1 MFLTRKTFYLRTFT
15 LIGSVFLL
23 TFQQAKAQNCSVNA
37 GVDELICKNQPFIL
51 KGEANGLFAPGGSAI
66 WSQIAGPSVSLGN
79 QVVSGGSI
87 RVNVNGSTQGQTY
100 EFRITARCADGSQVS
115 QEVIFTTLPSTVA
128 NAGPNIPQLCAGN
141 VIMAANAPITPM
153 EMGTWKR
160 ISGPNVTIVN
170 PSSPT
175 TSVIIPQGTTGMTV
189 LQWTIMNT
197 NGCSTSSTVAF
208 TSTGVGGTVNAG
220 PDQNLSPCFNLTQ
233 TTNLEGTYAGDGTF
247 GQSGTWTFLSGPNT
261 PVIGNVNSNNTSV
274 SGLIEGTYTFRWTVS
289 GPCANG
295 SDEVSIVVPAAR
307 QAITSVGSATRVFCD
322 NTTSTVFSANPP
334 SLTNETGLWT
344 VVSGA
349 GTIVSPNSPTTSIT
363 GLTPGASSTF
373 RYTIT
378 NNITGCVSAGNYT
391 VRYSTPP
398 TISFANLST
407 FLPFPQT
414 TISLPFTFTG
424 GTVTTWQL
432 ISGPTGSTLAPLGTT
447 APVAIGN
454 STSLDL
460 EGLDQFGT
468 YRFRLVRNAPGGL
481 GGCPAAFA
489 DAFVVASVAPTPS
502 NPGTDILL
510 ACNIF
515 HADLAAN
522 QPLVG
527 TGSWSMVSKPIGA
540 PDPVIANP
548 FSNITDVTGLVNG
561 VYFFRWL
568 ITGGVGTPDQQ
579 GDVKVVV
586 ASVTPTTANAGPN
599 ETICA
604 GSPYKMKANSPA
616 LNEVGTWTV
625 SPSAGVVFE
634 NVNDPNT
641 KVTGLAASSTY
652 SFTWTITN
660 SCGTSFSSVVI
671 TTTSSLG
678 PNLADAGPD
687 QCLGAAVTTFQ
698 LAGNAPTGIETG
710 AWKMVSGPMT
720 PTISNS
726 SLYNTS
732 VTGAANGTYLF
743 EWSLSTP
750 GCTANRDTVRITA
763 SAPATQASATQSV
776 VNTCGVSSVT
786 LNGNTPLIG
795 TGLWTRLTGPGPVII
810 TNPSSPTSTVTFL
823 SPNFSYTFRWTI
835 SNGACPSSS
844 ADVKFNISASPS
856 PVTVGPN
863 QVVCG
868 GTSTALSAST
878 VTSGTGLWVL
888 VSGPNAPTFSNLSDP
903 GATISG
909 LVEGVY
915 QLKWTANNG
924 VYCPSQESAIMT
936 VTVRENATAN
946 VLAGGACNAS
956 VVQLV
961 GNNGTSGAWTQVTG
975 PNISDITPNAPN
987 AAIAANLI
995 PGTYTFRYTL
1005 PAAGSCAATS
1015 ATTSITLFAEPTI
1028 AQAGDDQSLCN
1039 LTSTTL
1045 AGNTPVIGTG
1055 LWTVVDKPAGSS
1067 PVFTNA
1073 ASPTSGFTNLL
1084 PGDYLLKWT
1093 ISNGSCTSNS
1103 DLVRISYFAP
1113 PTVANAGPNQN
1124 NGCSS
1129 EIFLNGNTP
1138 SSGIGTWTQIS
1149 GAPAIIDA
1157 PNAPNSRVHNTV
1169 PGVYQFM
1176 WTISNG
1182 TCQTSTSVVTIT
1194 VSSVPPVAANAGP
1207 AQDICNVGTT
1217 ATATL
1222 AAISPVSPATGLWS
1236 VQSKPG
1242 AAPVPTFTD
1251 ASLYNTQV
1259 SGLEQGNY
1267 VLLWTV
1273 TNGAC
1278 QSSSTVTIRVTNQP
1292 TVANAGADFDACL
1305 FNNVALS
1312 GNIITTGTG
1321 TWSVFS
1327 KPGGSPDPV
1336 FADAF
1341 SATTEVFGLVAG
1353 TYTFNWS
1360 SSNGAGCP
1368 VSSDQVTV
1376 NMVNPPSPAQ
1386 AGNFQTICVGSTAQ
1400 MNANSPTVGLGTW
1413 SVVSPLTPTLTFT
1426 NPNQHNT
1433 TVTDFVA
1440 GTYTLRWTISSGGC
1454 VSSDQTQITVQ
1465 PALGNNSIG
1474 SPQLICSGTTAVALT
1489 GTLPTGGNGSSYT
1502 YQWQRSTTS
1511 SSAGFAAI
1519 PGANSINYSPGELTT
1534 TTWYQRNITSGACT
1548 TPFSSNTVQIFV
1560 EPPITNNVITV
1571 PVTNVFCQSGDPE
1584 VIAGLVPTGGD
1595 GMTYSYQWQ
1604 RSTTGSTSGF
1614 TTISGATAQSYDPP
1628 LLTTTTWFRRVVNS
1642 GSCID
1647 NSNAGQITIH
1657 PYPELTSAAF
1667 TSTCNNLNFI
1677 YKATS
1682 SVAGT
1687 SFAWSQTS
1695 VPQIN
1700 GGAAVTGS
1708 TSTISLVLS
1717 NSDNVPV
1724 QTQFYYTLTAN
1735 GCTNPTVF
1743 SVTVTVFPTPSVDI
1757 PNPPSQAVCNGLTT
1771 VAITFSGSPVPGT
1784 VYNWTNSISTI
1795 GLAAA
1800 GSGTTINSFTAVNTT
1815 NANITALITVTPMS
1829 NGCNGLPKTSTITIY
1844 PTPNINTISRA
1855 VCTGISFSVSP
1866 VNITNGIVPANTL
1879 YRWDLPSLTPGLSG
1893 GNTGSGASIISGL
1906 FSHTSVSAQTA
1917 TYTVVP
1923 STADCGDAKPF
1934 TIIVT
1939 VNPVADIQPMTATTC
1954 AGVTFQ
1960 VSPLHP
1966 NNGRVPSGTQYRW
1979 LSPSGTGFTGGTA
1992 QFSQQNFISGNLTNT
2007 VSTITT
2013 ATYIVT
2019 PVSGSCTGLTFTLQI
2034 ELKPRAI
2041 ITPMSAT
2048 ICSGEAFRVTPTDV
2062 LNGIVPSPGTT
2073 FTWGAPTGN
2082 SLVGLTGNAVAS
2094 SDIYG
2099 QLWNVSNIAR
2109 TATYLVTPL
2118 SGDCTGNI
2126 FSITVWVNPVV
2137 SISNFS
2143 RVVCSGTAFN
2153 LSAINVT
2160 NGIVPANTQYT
2171 WSSPELSGTLSGSGS
2186 GGPASSITGTLS
2198 HTNNVTQT
2206 AVFSV
2211 IPSSSPCGAGG
2222 AFSLTLFVNPIPIIS
2237 NSLTLTVC
2245 GGIPFVFTP
2254 TDGAEGIIPQN
2265 TQYTWLTPTG
2275 TGFTGGASRTLSSNF
2290 TGQLSNSSSS
2300 GATATYSVIPTAP
2313 GGCAGQ
2319 AFTWVVSIVPNAFIA
2334 ALSTTTCSG
2343 IPFQYTPVSGVIP
2356 TGTVYDWSIP
2366 SGGFLSGG
2374 AAGAGESIISGTLNN
2389 SSNITRTATYTVT
2402 PVAGSCTGSSFTL
2415 TVFVSPVAQIG
2426 AITTTICSGTGFSIS
2441 PSNGIIPGG
2450 TLYRWLEPSG
2460 SGITGGLSQSTFVN
2474 SISGTL
2480 TNTTSSSALATYIVS
2495 PRSGS
2500 CDGSNFTLTVTLLPI
2515 PSINALS
2522 TQICTGFT
2530 FTLTPADITDGLV
2543 PMTTTYTWSAPTGTG
2558 FTGGLTQ
2565 TTGVTSI
2572 TGRLF
2577 NAGATPVTAT
2587 YRVIPSASSCSGS
2600 AFTVSVTVK
2609 PQPAITA
2616 MSSTIC
2622 SGDTYTISPVTG
2634 INGTV
2639 PPGTLFRQWD
2649 GSSWLPPVS
2658 TISGTL
2664 SNATSSLQSNTLLF
2678 EPSADGCTGQTFTA
2692 TIFVNPRPAL
2702 NAIALSVCSG
2712 STFNIT
2718 PQDVAQGVVPSGT
2731 RYTWLSPTGSGFSG
2745 GVSQSSSVTSISGT
2759 LSNNTSGIGSATYQV
2774 QSSFLSCAGNT
2785 FTLTVDVYPSAA
2797 ISGMSTTICSGASFG
2812 VSPSDITNGRVPAG
2826 TLYTWT
2832 APTGSGFS
2840 NGSSQT
2846 NPVASITGNL
2856 INSTSTLRTAVY
2868 TITPVSGTCS
2878 GSSFSLV
2885 VHIQPRP
2892 TIQAMTA
2899 ATCSGVAFTVTP
2911 ALSAIGIIPAET
2923 LYTWTS
2929 PVGTGFTGGSAS
2941 TSPSSSISGI
2951 LEMTVN
2957 VPTSATYMVTPQSG
2971 DCVGS
2976 AFSLVVNLQPKAVIN
2991 SIQISTC
2998 AGVTFNFIPE
3008 NNLNGIVP
3016 GGTQYQWTSPT
3027 GSGFSGGSAQ
3037 NIPQNNISGL
3047 LRNTSNGITTAT
3059 YTVTPVFGSCSSNTF
3074 TLTVTLHPQAFIS
3087 PFSGVTCTGVVFNY
3101 TPTTSGDN
3109 IIPTGTTLTWPA
3121 PAGSGFTGGTVQ
3133 NTPVETISGNLT
3145 NSNASAVTAVYTI
3158 TPLSGGCQG
3167 TVFSFTLQVSPVAS
3181 ISSIST
3187 VVCSGS
3193 NFSVQPTGP
3202 QQGTV
3207 PNGTLYTWL
3216 APVAPGITGGAA
3228 GSLLSAING
3237 NLVNTTSTLASIT
3250 YQVSPVS
3257 GSCTGSNFTLTIFVK
3272 PVATISA
3279 MLTATC
3285 SGNAF
3290 TVSPQNTVNGTIPAG
3305 TKFTWGLPQGTGFT
3319 NGASGTMQTAI
3330 NGNLINTTT
3339 STVTATYSVTPISD
3353 NCTGSVFTLTVQVQP
3368 NPALSSLTSGNP
3380 ICSGEIFSYT
3390 PTSATPGAGYSWT
3403 YIPTSGLTAGS
3414 PFTGTGNIS
3423 QLLTNSTTAPITATY
3438 WYTITANGCT
3448 SPLTTAVT
3456 VQVKPTPTLS
3466 STLTPPNIYTG
3477 TVFNYTAIGNVT
3489 GTSFSWTRAALSS
3502 INNNIPGTG
3511 SSATIQEVL
3520 TNNSKVLV
3528 PVPYRVQMT
3537 AAGCSNSQT
3546 VTVNVV
3552 PDLVLSSTLT
3562 PAPVC
3567 SGTLFAYT
3575 ATSEVSGVSFSWKRN
3590 PITVINSNTGSNGSN
3605 ASISETLSSSALVPV
3620 PVVYDVTLSA
3630 FGLSNTQQVTV
3641 LVQPTPS
3648 VDAIASQTICNQ
3660 GGTAPVN
3667 FTGRVTGTTY
3677 NWTNSLPSIGLPSS
3691 GNGNINS
3698 FTAINTGTAPI
3709 TARIEITPVSNSCSG
3724 VPIGFSITVL
3734 PTPNISSPLTATAIC
3749 SGTPFN
3755 YTVSSDVLGT
3765 NFIWQRETV
3774 TGIIASGSL
3783 SGTGNITQ
3791 QVLRNLTN
3799 GPIVQTYLYTLSAA
3813 GCSFSQRI
3821 AVQVFP
3827 EPVLTSTLIPPPING
3842 ANEFTYTPSASLPGT
3857 TFSWTRAVVAGITNA
3872 VGSGVDGI
3880 QEILFNPTT
3889 AAITVTYV
3897 YTLQAGGC
3905 SGTGRVEL
3913 LVRPNRTT
3921 LFPGS
3926 IGGTQAVCIGTAAAT
3941 LVSISPAS
3949 GGNGTIDYQWQISN
3963 DNVTYTNIPGAT
3975 GLSYDPGVLS
3985 QTAYFRRVAVSGDQ
3999 EVTTLTVTVTVNK
4012 AATPAVTPA
4021 GPLFLVA
4028 GGNFTLT
4035 STTAVAYLW
4044 NNSATTQSIVVNAAG
4059 GYKVTITDANG
4070 CKDSS
4075 NLVAVHP
4082 PPPTTINATY
4092 IIGNPSNPPNSGGQ
4106 VTGLPGSTLRFY
4118 LLPTGG
4124 TPAGPPALPGS
4135 PGTYTYY
4142 VSQVVNGYESVR
4154 VPYTVTM
4161 IEPFKITDPQKVLS
4175 SKPEMQQDGSFI
4187 IKFTFFINNTST
4199 VLLDSIRMRDDLTR
4213 VFPTGVVYDVISI
4226 RASGN
4231 LVANQQFNG
4240 STDIHLLSDVSKM
4253 NPGARDSINLAIR
4266 MVPNGFF
4273 GTLKNS
4279 ATLTAQTSFGA
4290 LTITS
4295 NDPSVSTGVGNR
4307 EPTPFEI
4314 PGVEI
4319 FVPGGFSP
4327 NQDGMNDYFVI
4338 RRPSQTTIQLEIFN
4352 RWGNLIYRSADY
4364 KNDWNGRTNQP
4375 GNVLGAEIPDGTYY
4389 YIINGID
4396 RATGRITRLNGYI
4409 TLKR

>member
-1 MFLTRKTFYLRTFT
+1 MFLIRKTFFLRTFT

-51 KGEANGLFAPGGSAI
+51 KGETNGLFAPGGNAI

-153 EMGTWKR
+153 ETGSWR
-160 ISGPNVTIVN
+160 RVSGPNVTIVN

-175 TSVIIPQGTTGMTV
+175 TTVVIPEGTTGMTV

-208 TSTGVGGTVNAG
+208 TSTGVAGTVSAG
-220 PDQNLSPCFNLTQ
+220 PDQNLSACYNLTQ
-233 TTNLEGTYAGDGTF
+233 NTNLQGSYAGDGSF

-307 QAITSVGSATRVFCD
+307 QAITSVGSATRVICD

-363 GLTPGASSTF
+363 GLTPGSSSTF

-414 TISLPFTFTG
+414 TVSLPFTFTG

-432 ISGPTGSTLAPLGTT
+432 ISGPTGSTLAPMGTT

-548 FSNITDVTGLVNG
+548 LSNITDVSGLVNG

-579 GDVKVVV
+579 ADVKVVV

-604 GSPYKMKANSPA
+604 GSPYKMKANPPA

-660 SCGTSFSSVVI
+660 SCGTSFSRVVI

-710 AWKMVSGPMT
+710 AWKMISGPMT

-844 ADVKFNISASPS
+844 TDVKFNISASPS

-924 VYCPSQESAIMT
+924 VYCPPQESAIMT

-946 VLAGGACNAS
+946 VLAGGTCNAS

-975 PNISDITPNAPN
+975 PNSSVITPNGSN
-987 AAIAANLI
+987 AAIASNLI

-1028 AQAGDDQSLCN
+1028 ALAGADQNLCN
-1039 LTSTTL
+1039 LSSTTL
-1045 AGNTPVIGTG
+1045 AGNLPVIGTG
-1055 LWTVVDKPAGSS
+1055 LWTVVEKPGGSS

-1073 ASPTSGFTNLL
+1073 ASPTSGFTNML
-1084 PGDYLLKWT
+1084 PGDYLLRWA
-1093 ISNGSCTSNS
+1093 ISNGTCTSNS
-1103 DLVRISYFAP
+1103 DLVRISYYAP
-1113 PTVANAGPNQN
+1113 PTTANAGPNQS

-1169 PGVYQFM
+1169 PGVYQFL

-1182 TCQTSTSVVTIT
+1182 TCQASTSVVTIT

-1207 AQDICNVGTT
+1207 GQDICNIGTT

-1222 AAISPVSPATGLWS
+1222 AALSPVSPATGLWS

-1242 AAPVPTFTD
+1242 AAPDPTFTD

-1259 SGLEQGNY
+1259 SGLVQGNY
-1267 VLLWTV
+1267 VFLWTV

-1292 TVANAGADFDACL
+1292 TAANAGADFDACL
-1305 FNNVALS
+1305 FNNVVLS

-1341 SATTEVFGLVAG
+1341 SATTQVFGLVAG

-1376 NMVNPPSPAQ
+1376 NMVNPPTPAQ
-1386 AGNFQTICVGSTAQ
+1386 AGNFQTICVGTTAQ

-1433 TVTDFVA
+1433 TVTGFVA

-1502 YQWQRSTTS
+1502 YQWQRSTNS
-1511 SSAGFAAI
+1511 SSAGFADI
-1519 PGANSINYSPGELTT
+1519 PGANSINYSPGVLTT

-1614 TTISGATAQSYDPP
+1614 TNISGATAQSYDPP

-1647 NSNAGQITIH
+1647 NSTAGQITIH
-1657 PYPELTSAAF
+1657 PFPVLTSAAF

-1677 YKATS
+1677 YNATS

-1695 VPQIN
+1695 VPVIN

-1784 VYNWTNSISTI
+1784 VYNWTNSISAI

-1879 YRWDLPSLTPGLSG
+1879 YRWDLPSLTPDLSG
-1893 GNTGSGASIISGL
+1893 GNTGSGATIISGL
-1906 FSHTSVSAQTA
+1906 FSHTSVTAQTA

-1923 STADCGDAKPF
+1923 STAECGDAKSF
-1934 TIIVT
+1934 TLVVT
-1939 VNPVADIQPMTATTC
+1939 INPVADIQPLTTTVC
-1954 AGVTFQ
+1954 GGITFQ
-1960 VSPLHP
+1960 VSPVDP
-1966 NNGRVPSGTQYRW
+1966 TSGRVPAGTRYTW
-1979 LSPSGTGFTGGTA
+1979 LAPTGSGFTGGISQTI
-1992 QFSQQNFISGNLTNT
+1992 QQNFISGNLTNT

-2019 PVSGSCTGLTFTLQI
+2019 PVSGSCTGLTFTLQV
-2034 ELKPRAI
+2034 ELKPKAI
-2041 ITPMSAT
+2041 INPLSQT
-2048 ICSGEAFRVTPTDV
+2048 ICSGQIFGITPT
-2062 LNGIVPSPGTT
+2062 NPASGIVPDLTT
-2073 FTWGAPTGN
+2073 YTWATPTGT
-2082 SLVGLTGNAVAS
+2082 SLIGLLSQTTAVS
-2094 SDIYG
+2094 QIFG
-2099 QLWNVSNIAR
+2099 TLTNNSNIAR

-2356 TGTVYDWSIP
+2356 TGTVYDWSSP

-2426 AITTTICSGTGFSIS
+2426 AITSTVCSGTGFSIS
-2441 PSNGIIPGG
+2441 PSNGIIPVG

-2515 PSINALS
+2515 PSINSLS
-2522 TQICTGFT
+2522 TQVCTGFT

-2543 PMTTTYTWSAPTGTG
+2543 PMTTTYTWSAPTGSG

-2572 TGRLF
+2572 TGRPF

-2600 AFTVSVTVK
+2600 EFTVSVTVK

-2622 SGDTYTISPVTG
+2622 SGDIYTISPVTG

-2745 GVSQSSSVTSISGT
+2745 GVSQSSSLISISGT
-2759 LSNNTSGIGSATYQV
+2759 LSNNTSGIVSATYQV

-2797 ISGMSTTICSGASFG
+2797 ISGLSTTICSGASFG

-2846 NPVASITGNL
+2846 NPVVSITGNL

-2911 ALSAIGIIPAET
+2911 ALSAIGIIPAGT

-2957 VPTSATYMVTPQSG
+2957 LPTSATYMVMPQSG

-2976 AFSLVVNLQPKAVIN
+2976 VFSLVVNLQPKAVIN

-2998 AGVTFNFIPE
+2998 AGVTFSFIPE

-3047 LRNTSNGITTAT
+3047 LRNTSNGMTTAT

-3101 TPTTSGDN
+3101 TPTNSGDN
-3109 IIPTGTTLTWPA
+3109 IIPTGTTFTWPA

-3133 NTPVETISGNLT
+3133 NTPAETISGNLT

-3181 ISSIST
+3181 ISAIST

-3272 PVATISA
+3272 PVATIGA

-3319 NGASGTMQTAI
+3319 NGANGSMQTTI

-3456 VQVKPTPTLS
+3456 VQVKPTPTLN

-3520 TNNSKVLV
+3520 TNSSKVLV

-3562 PAPVC
+3562 PAPIC
-3567 SGTLFAYT
+3567 SGLLFAYT

-3605 ASISETLSSSALVPV
+3605 ASISENLSSSAVVPV

-3660 GGTAPVN
+3660 GGTALVK
-3667 FTGRVTGTTY
+3667 FTGRVTGTNY

-3783 SGTGNITQ
+3783 TGTGNITQ

-3827 EPVLTSTLIPPPING
+3827 EPVLTSSLIPPPING

-3880 QEILFNPTT
+3880 QEILFNPTA

-3926 IGGTQAVCIGTAAAT
+3926 IGGTHAVCIGTAAAT

-4044 NNSATTQSIVVNAAG
+4044 NNSATTQSIVVNTAG

-4082 PPPTTINATY
+4082 PPPTTVNATY

-4175 SKPEMQQDGSFI
+4175 SKPEMQPDGSFI
-4187 IKFTFFINNTST
+4187 IRFTFFINNTST

-4240 STDIHLLSDVSKM
+4240 STNIHLLSDVSKM

-4279 ATLTAQTSFGA
+4279 AILTAQTSFGA

>member
-1 MFLTRKTFYLRTFT
+1 MFFSGKTRFVRIFT
-15 LIGSVFLL
+15 LLGGVFLL
-23 TFQQAKAQNCSVNA
+23 SSSQVNAQNCSVNA
-37 GVDELICKNQPFIL
+37 GVDEQICKNQPFIL

-87 RVNVNGSTQGQTY
+87 RVNVNGSTLDQTY
-100 EFRITARCADGSQVS
+100 EFRITARCADGSQIY
-115 QEVIFTTLPSTVA
+115 QDVIFTTLPSTVA
-128 NAGPNIPQLCAGN
+128 NAGPDIPQLCAGN
-141 VIMAANAPITPM
+141 VVMAANAPITPL
-153 EMGTWKR
+153 ETGTWKR
-160 ISGPNVTIVN
+160 MSGPNVTIVN

-175 TSVIIPQGTTGMTV
+175 TSVIIPEGTTGMTV
-189 LQWTIMNT
+189 LRWTIMNT

-220 PDQNLSPCFNLTQ
+220 PDQNLSPCYNLSQ
-233 TTNLEGTYAGDGTF
+233 TTNLQGSYAGDGTF

-261 PVIGNVNSNNTSV
+261 PVIGNVNNNNTSL

-295 SDEVSIVVPAAR
+295 SDEVSIVVPAAK
-307 QAITSVGSATRVFCD
+307 QAITNAGSTTRIFCD
-322 NTTSTVFSANPP
+322 NTSSTVFSANPP

-349 GTIVSPNSPTTSIT
+349 GTIVSPTSPTTSIT
-363 GLTPGASSTF
+363 GLTPGSTSTF

-391 VRYSTPP
+391 VRYATPP
-398 TISFANLST
+398 TISFASPST

-414 TISLPFTFTG
+414 TVSLPFTFTG

-454 STSLDL
+454 NTSLDL

-548 FSNITDVTGLVNG
+548 FSNITDVSGLVNG

-579 GDVKVVV
+579 ADVKVVV

-604 GSPYKMKANSPA
+604 GSPYKMKGNSPA

-625 SPSAGVVFE
+625 NPSAGVVFE
-634 NVNDPNT
+634 NVNDPNS

-660 SCGTSFSSVVI
+660 ACGTSFSRVI
-671 TTTSSLG
+671 ISTTSSLG

-687 QCLGAAVTTFQ
+687 QCLDAAVTTFQ

-710 AWKMVSGPMT
+710 IWKMVSGPMT

-726 SLYNTS
+726 SLNNTT
-732 VTGAANGTYLF
+732 VTGASNGTYLF

-750 GCTANRDTVRITA
+750 GCTANVDTVRITA
-763 SAPATQASATQSV
+763 SAPATQATATESV
-776 VNTCGVSSVT
+776 VNTCGVSSIT

-810 TNPSSPTSTVTFL
+810 SSPTSPTSTVTFL

-863 QVVCG
+863 QVICG

-888 VSGPNAPTFSNLSDP
+888 VSGPNAPTFSSLTAPN
-903 GATISG
+903 ATLSG

-924 VYCPSQESAIMT
+924 PYCPAQESGIMT

-946 VLAGGACNAS
+946 VLAGGTCNAS

-961 GNNGTSGAWTQVTG
+961 GNNGTSGTWSQVTG
-975 PNISDITPNAPN
+975 PNSSDISPNAPN
-987 AAIAANLI
+987 AAIASNLI

-1015 ATTSITLFAEPTI
+1015 ATTSITLYAEPTV
-1028 AQAGDDQSLCN
+1028 ALAGADQDLCN
-1039 LTSTTL
+1039 LSSTTL
-1045 AGNTPVIGTG
+1045 EGNLPVIGTG
-1055 LWTVVDKPAGSS
+1055 LWTVVEKPAGSS

-1073 ASPTSGFTNLL
+1073 ASPTSGFTNML

-1113 PTVANAGPNQN
+1113 PTAANAGPNQN

-1138 SSGIGTWTQIS
+1138 TSGIGTWTQIS
-1149 GAPAIIDA
+1149 GAPAVIDA

-1176 WTISNG
+1176 WTITNG
-1182 TCQTSTSVVTIT
+1182 TCQSSTSVVTIT

-1207 AQDICNVGTT
+1207 AQDICNIGTS
-1217 ATATL
+1217 ATTTL
-1222 AAISPVSPATGLWS
+1222 AAISPVSPASGLWS

-1242 AAPVPTFTD
+1242 AAPNPTFTD
-1251 ASLYNTQV
+1251 ATLYNTQV
-1259 SGLEQGNY
+1259 SGLLQGNY

-1292 TVANAGADFDACL
+1292 TAANAGADFDACL
-1305 FNNVALS
+1305 FNPVALT
-1312 GNIITTGTG
+1312 GNVITTGTG

-1341 SATTEVFGLVAG
+1341 SATTQVFGLVAG
-1353 TYTFNWS
+1353 TYTFTWS

-1376 NMVNPPSPAQ
+1376 NMVNPPTPAQ
-1386 AGNFQTICVGSTAQ
+1386 AGNFQTICVGTTAQ

-1413 SVVSPLTPTLTFT
+1413 SVISPLTPTLTFT

-1433 TVTDFVA
+1433 TVTGFTAV
-1440 GTYTLRWTISSGGC
+1440 TYTLKWTTSSGGC
-1454 VSSDQTQITVQ
+1454 TSSDQTQITVQ
-1465 PALGNNSIG
+1465 PAPGNNLIG
-1474 SPQLICSGTTAVALT
+1474 SPQLICSGTTAAALT

-1511 SSAGFAAI
+1511 SSAGFANIA
-1519 PGANSINYSPGELTT
+1519 GANSINYSPGVLTT
-1534 TTWYQRNITSGACT
+1534 TTWYQRTITSGACT
-1548 TPFSSNTVQIFV
+1548 TPFTSNTVQVEV
-1560 EPPITNNVITV
+1560 EPPIANNVITI
-1571 PVTNVFCQSGDPE
+1571 PFTNVFCQSGDPE
-1584 VIAGLVPTGGD
+1584 IITGLVPTGGD
-1595 GMTYSYQWQ
+1595 GTTYTYQWQ
-1604 RSTTGSTSGF
+1604 QSTSGSSSGF
-1614 TTISGATAQSYDPP
+1614 TNISGATAQNYDPP
-1628 LLTTTTWFRRVVNS
+1628 LLTTTTWFRRIVNS
-1642 GSCID
+1642 GTCTN
-1647 NSNAGQITIH
+1647 NSTAGQITIH
-1657 PYPELTSAAF
+1657 PYPVLTSAAF

-1687 SFAWSQTS
+1687 SFVWSQTS

-1700 GGAAVTGS
+1700 GGAAATGS
-1708 TSTISLVLS
+1708 TSTISLILS

-1743 SVTVTVFPTPSVDI
+1743 SLTVTVFPTPSVDI
-1757 PNPPSQAVCNGLTT
+1757 PTPLSQTVCNGLTT
-1771 VAITFSGSPVPGT
+1771 VAINFTGSPVAGT
-1784 VYNWTNSISTI
+1784 VYNWTNNTSSI
-1795 GLAAA
+1795 GLGAS
-1800 GSGTTINSFTAVNTT
+1800 GSGATINSFTAVNAT
-1815 NANITALITVTPMS
+1815 NATITALITVTPMS
-1829 NGCNGLPKTSTITIY
+1829 NGCNGFSRTTTITIY
-1844 PTPNINTISRA
+1844 PTPNINTIPVA
-1855 VCTGISFSVSP
+1855 TCTGIAFAVTP
-1866 VNITNGIVPANTL
+1866 THPTNGVIPDNTL
-1879 YRWDLPSLTPGLSG
+1879 YKWELPTLTAGLSG
-1893 GNTGSGASIISGL
+1893 GNSASNSSNISGL
-1906 FSHTSVSAQTA
+1906 FSHTSTSAETA
-1917 TYTVVP
+1917 TYTVIP
-1923 STADCGDAKPF
+1923 STSQCGDGKPF
-1934 TIIVT
+1934 TVIVT
-1939 VNPVADIQPMTATTC
+1939 VNPVAAIQAMTTTIC
-1954 AGVTFQ
+1954 AGITFQ
-1960 VSPLHP
+1960 VSPI
-1966 NNGRVPSGTQYRW
+1966 NSTNGRVPPGTQYRW
-1979 LSPSGTGFTGGTA
+1979 LSPSGTGFTGGSA

-2007 VSTITT
+2007 VNTITT

-2019 PVSGSCTGLTFTLQI
+2019 PVTGSCTGLTFTLQV

-2041 ITPMSAT
+2041 ISPMSAT
-2048 ICSGEAFRVTPTDV
+2048 ICSGQTFEVTPANPA
-2062 LNGIVPSPGTT
+2062 NGIVPDLTNYTWTT
-2073 FTWGAPTGN
+2073 P
-2082 SLVGLTGNAVAS
+2082 TGNAVVGLIAQTTAVS
-2094 SDIYG
+2094 SISG
-2099 QLWNVSNIAR
+2099 TLTNTSNIAR
-2109 TATYLVTPL
+2109 TATYLVTPI
-2118 SGDCTGNI
+2118 SGDCSGSV
-2126 FSITVWVNPVV
+2126 FSVTVWVNPVV
-2137 SISNFS
+2137 SITNFY

-2153 LSAINVT
+2153 LSAINVA

-2171 WSSPELSGTLSGSGS
+2171 WSSPELTGTLSGSGA

-2206 AVFSV
+2206 AVFTV
-2211 IPSSSPCGAGG
+2211 IPTSSPCGAGG
-2222 AFSLTLFVNPIPIIS
+2222 AFSLTLLVNPIPIIS
-2237 NSLTLTVC
+2237 NQLTLTVC
-2245 GGIPFVFTP
+2245 GGVPFVFTP
-2254 TDGAEGIIPQN
+2254 TDGAEGIIPQH

-2275 TGFTGGASRTLSSNF
+2275 TGFTGGTSRTLSSNF

-2300 GATATYSVIPTAP
+2300 GATATYTVIPTAP

-2319 AFTWVVSIVPNAFIA
+2319 SFTWVVSIVPNAFIT

-2343 IPFQYTPVSGVIP
+2343 VQFQYTPASGIIP
-2356 TGTVYDWSIP
+2356 PGTVYDWTSP
-2366 SGGFLSGG
+2366 TGASLTGG
-2374 AAGAGESIISGTLNN
+2374 AAGTGQSIISGTLNN

-2402 PVAGSCTGSSFTL
+2402 PIAGSCTGSSFTL

-2426 AITTTICSGTGFSIS
+2426 AITTTVCSGAGFSIS
-2441 PSNGIIPGG
+2441 PSTGIIPPG

-2460 SGITGGLSQSTFVN
+2460 TGISGGISQSTFVN
-2474 SISGTL
+2474 TISGTL
-2480 TNTTSSSALATYIVS
+2480 TNTTSSSVSAMYVVS
-2495 PRSGS
+2495 PRSGN
-2500 CDGSNFTLTVTLLPI
+2500 CEGTNFTLTVTLLPK

-2530 FTLTPADITDGLV
+2530 FTLTPADVTDGLV
-2543 PMTTTYTWSAPTGTG
+2543 PMTTTYTWSAPAGSG
-2558 FTGGLTQ
+2558 FTGGLPQASGINT
-2565 TTGVTSI
+2565 I

-2577 NAGATPVTAT
+2577 NTGAASVTAT
-2587 YRVIPSASSCSGS
+2587 YSVIPSASSCAGN

-2609 PQPAITA
+2609 PQPVINS

-2622 SGDTYTISPVTG
+2622 SGEIYTISPVTG
-2634 INGTV
+2634 TNGTV
-2639 PPGTLFRQWD
+2639 PVGTLYREWD
-2649 GSSWLPPVS
+2649 GTSWLPPVS

-2664 SNATSSLQSNTLLF
+2664 SNATSSLQSTTLII
-2678 EPSADGCTGQTFTA
+2678 EPTADGCTGQTFTA

-2702 NAIALSVCSG
+2702 NTISLSICSG
-2712 STFNIT
+2712 STFSST
-2718 PQDVAQGVVPSGT
+2718 PQDIAQGVVPSGT
-2731 RYTWLSPTGSGFSG
+2731 RYTWLTPTGSGFSG
-2745 GVSQSSSVTSISGT
+2745 GISQSSSVTSISGT
-2759 LSNNTSGIGSATYQV
+2759 LFNNTSGIVTATYQV
-2774 QSSFLSCAGNT
+2774 QSSYLSCAGNT
-2785 FTLTVDVYPSAA
+2785 FTLTVDIYPSAA
-2797 ISGMSTTICSGASFG
+2797 ITGMSSTICSGASFA
-2812 VSPSDITNGRVPAG
+2812 VSPVDTTNGRVPAG
-2826 TLYTWT
+2826 TLYSWT

-2840 NGSSQT
+2840 NGASQT
-2846 NPVASITGNL
+2846 TPVAIITGAL
-2856 INSTSTLRTAVY
+2856 TNSTASLRTAVY

-2885 VHIQPRP
+2885 VHIQPKP
-2892 TIQAMTA
+2892 AIQAMTA
-2899 ATCSGVAFTVTP
+2899 ATCSGVGFTVTP
-2911 ALSAIGIIPAET
+2911 AVSGIGIIPAGT

-2929 PVGTGFTGGSAS
+2929 PVGTGFSGGAAS
-2941 TSPSSSISGI
+2941 TSPSSAISGI

-2957 VPTSATYMVTPQSG
+2957 VPTSATYVVTPQSG
-2971 DCVGS
+2971 DCVGT
-2976 AFSLVVNLQPKAVIN
+2976 AFTLVVVLQPKAVIN
-2991 SIQISTC
+2991 PVQISIC
-2998 AGVTFNFIPE
+2998 AGVTFTFSPE
-3008 NNLNGIVP
+3008 NTLNGIVP
-3016 GGTQYQWTSPT
+3016 DGTQYQWTSPT
-3027 GSGFSGGSAQ
+3027 GTGFSGGAAQ
-3037 NIPQNNISGL
+3037 NTPQNNITGL
-3047 LRNTSNGITTAT
+3047 LRNTSNGIATAT
-3059 YTVTPVFGSCSSNTF
+3059 YTVTPVFGSCTSNTF
-3074 TLTVTLHPQAFIS
+3074 TLTVTLYPQAFIS
-3087 PFSGVTCTGVVFNY
+3087 PFSGVTCTGVPFGY
-3101 TPTTSGDN
+3101 TPSTSGDN
-3109 IIPTGTTLTWPA
+3109 IIPSGTTYTWPA
-3121 PAGSGFTGGTVQ
+3121 PSGSGFSGGTAQ
-3133 NTPVETISGNLT
+3133 NTTVAIISGNLT
-3145 NSNASAVTAVYTI
+3145 NSNASTVTAVYTI
-3158 TPLSGGCQG
+3158 TPVSGGCQG
-3167 TVFSFTLQVSPVAS
+3167 TVFSFTLQVSPIAAIPS
-3181 ISSIST
+3181 LST

-3193 NFSVQPTGP
+3193 IFNVQPTGP

-3207 PNGTLYTWL
+3207 PAGTRYSWT
-3216 APVAPGITGGAA
+3216 APVAPGITGTVA
-3228 GSLLSAING
+3228 GSMMSAISG
-3237 NLVNTTSTLASIT
+3237 NLVNTTSSLASVT

-3257 GSCTGSNFTLTIFVK
+3257 GSCAGTDFTLTVFVK
-3272 PVATISA
+3272 PIATIGA
-3279 MLTATC
+3279 MMTATC
-3285 SGNAF
+3285 SGNSF
-3290 TVSPQNTVNGTIPAG
+3290 TVSPQNTLNGIVPDG
-3305 TKFTWGLPQGTGFT
+3305 TKYNWGLPQGTGFS
-3319 NGASGTMQTAI
+3319 NGAVGNLQSSI
-3330 NGNLINTTT
+3330 NGNLLNTTT
-3339 STVTATYSVTPISD
+3339 ATVTATYLVTPVSD
-3353 NCTGSVFTLTVQVQP
+3353 NCTGSVFTLAVQVFP
-3368 NPALSSLTSGNP
+3368 NPVLNSLAAGSP
-3380 ICSGEIFSYT
+3380 ICSGSIFNYT
-3390 PTSATPGAGYSWT
+3390 PTSATSGTVFNWSYQPV
-3403 YIPTSGLTAGS
+3403 SGLITGT
-3414 PFTGTGNIS
+3414 PLTGTGNIS
-3423 QLLTNSTTAPITATY
+3423 QLLTNTTNSSITATY

-3448 SPLTTAVT
+3448 SPLTSAVT

-3477 TVFNYTAIGNVT
+3477 TVFNYTATGNVG
-3489 GTSFSWTRAALSS
+3489 GTTFSWTRAALTA
-3502 INNNIPGTG
+3502 INNNTSGAG
-3511 SSATIQEVL
+3511 SSAIIQEVL

-3528 PVPYRVQMT
+3528 AVPYRVQLT
-3537 AAGCSNSQT
+3537 AAGCSNTQT

-3567 SGTLFAYT
+3567 SGTIFAYS
-3575 ATSEVSGVSFSWKRN
+3575 ATSEVSGVSFSWRRN
-3590 PITVINSNTGSNGSN
+3590 PIASINSNTGNNGSD
-3605 ASISETLSSSALVPV
+3605 AFIDETLTSSAIVPV
-3620 PVVYDVTLSA
+3620 PVIYDVTLSA

-3641 LVQPTPS
+3641 LVLPTPS
-3648 VDAIASQTICNQ
+3648 ADAISSQTICNQ
-3660 GGTAPVN
+3660 GAASPVN
-3667 FTGRVTGTTY
+3667 FTGRVAAANY
-3677 NWTNSLPSIGLPSS
+3677 NWTNSLPSIGLADSGS
-3691 GNGNINS
+3691 GNISS
-3698 FTAINTGTAPI
+3698 FTAINTGTIPV
-3709 TARIEITPVSNSCSG
+3709 TARIEVTPISNSCSG
-3724 VPIGFSITVL
+3724 TPISFSITVL
-3734 PTPNISSPLTATAIC
+3734 PTPTISSPLTATAIC

-3765 NFIWQRETV
+3765 TFTWQRESV
-3774 TGIIASGSL
+3774 TGIVASGSL
-3783 SGTGNITQ
+3783 TGTGSISQ
-3791 QVLRNLTN
+3791 QILRNLTN
-3799 GPIVQTYLYTLSAA
+3799 GPIVQTYLYSLSAA
-3813 GCSFSQRI
+3813 GCNFSQRI

-3827 EPVLTSTLIPPPING
+3827 EPVLTSTQTPPPING
-3842 ANEFTYTPSASLPGT
+3842 ANEFTYTPTASLPGT
-3857 TFSWTRAVVAGITNA
+3857 SFSWTRAVVSGITNA
-3872 VGSGVDGI
+3872 AGTGVDGI

-3889 AAITVTYV
+3889 TAITVTYE

-3905 SGTGRVEL
+3905 LGTGKVEL

-3926 IGGTQAVCIGTAAAT
+3926 IGGTQAVCIGTAPAT
-3941 LVSISPAS
+3941 LVSLSPAS

-3963 DNVTYTNIPGAT
+3963 DNISYTNISGAT
-3975 GLSYDPGVLS
+3975 GLSYTPGVLS

-3999 EVTTLTVTVTVNK
+3999 EVTTLTVIVTVNK

-4021 GPLFLVA
+4021 GPLFLVT

-4044 NNSATTQSIVVNAAG
+4044 NNSATTQSIIVNIAG
-4059 GYKVTITDANG
+4059 GYKVTITDVNG

-4082 PPPTTINATY
+4082 PPPTTVNATY
-4092 IIGNPSNPPNSGGQ
+4092 IIGNAGNPPNSGGQ

-4142 VSQVVNGYESVR
+4142 VSQVVNGYESIR

-4175 SKPEMQQDGSFI
+4175 SKPEVQPDGSYI

-4213 VFPTGVVYDVISI
+4213 VFPTGVVFDVISI

-4240 STDIHLLSDVSKM
+4240 SSNIQLLSDVSKM

-4266 MVPNGFF
+4266 MIPNGFY
-4273 GTLKNS
+4273 GILKNS

-4290 LTITS
+4290 LTITT
-4295 NDPSVSTGVGNR
+4295 NDPSVSTGVGSR

-4396 RATGRITRLNGYI
+4396 RATGRVTRLNGYI

>member
-15 LIGSVFLL
+15 LIGSVLLL

-87 RVNVNGSTQGQTY
+87 RVNVNGSSQGQIY
-100 EFRITARCADGSQVS
+100 EFRITARCADGSQ
-115 QEVIFTTLPSTVA
+115 IFQDVKFETLPSTVA

-153 EMGTWKR
+153 ETGSWKR
-160 ISGPNVTIVN
+160 VSGPNVTIVN

-175 TSVIIPQGTTGMTV
+175 TTVVIPEGTTGMTV

-233 TTNLEGTYAGDGTF
+233 TTNLEGTYAGDGSF

-274 SGLIEGTYTFRWTVS
+274 SGLMEGTYTFRWTVS

-414 TISLPFTFTG
+414 TVSLPFTFTG

-481 GGCPAAFA
+481 GGCPAAFT

-548 FSNITDVTGLVNG
+548 LSNITDVSGLVNG

-579 GDVKVVV
+579 ADVKVVV
-586 ASVTPTTANAGPN
+586 ASLTPTTANAGPN

-604 GSPYKMKANSPA
+604 GSPYKMKGNSPA

-750 GCTANRDTVRITA
+750 GCAANRDTVRITA

-888 VSGPNAPTFSNLSDP
+888 VSGPNAPTFSNLSNP

-946 VLAGGACNAS
+946 VLAGGTCNAS

-961 GNNGTSGAWTQVTG
+961 GNNGTSGTWTQVTG
-975 PNISDITPNAPN
+975 PNSSAITPNAPN
-987 AAIAANLI
+987 AAIASNLI

-1005 PAAGSCAATS
+1005 PAAGSCAASS

-1028 AQAGDDQSLCN
+1028 ALAGADQDLCN
-1039 LTSTTL
+1039 LSSTTL
-1045 AGNTPVIGTG
+1045 AGNLPVIGTG
-1055 LWTVVDKPAGSS
+1055 LWTVVEKPAGSS

-1073 ASPTSGFTNLL
+1073 ASPTSGFTNML
-1084 PGDYLLKWT
+1084 PGDYLLRWA
-1093 ISNGSCTSNS
+1093 ISNGTCTSNS
-1103 DLVRISYFAP
+1103 DLVRISYYAP
-1113 PTVANAGPNQN
+1113 PTTANAGPNQS

-1169 PGVYQFM
+1169 PGVYQFL

-1207 AQDICNVGTT
+1207 GQDICNVGTT

-1222 AAISPVSPATGLWS
+1222 AALSPVSPATGLWS

-1242 AAPVPTFTD
+1242 AAPDPTFTD

-1259 SGLEQGNY
+1259 SGLVQGNY
-1267 VLLWTV
+1267 ELLWTV

-1278 QSSSTVTIRVTNQP
+1278 QSTSTVTIRVTNQP
-1292 TVANAGADFDACL
+1292 TAANAGADFDACL

-1341 SATTEVFGLVAG
+1341 SATTQVFGLVAG

-1376 NMVNPPSPAQ
+1376 NMVNPPTPAQ

-1433 TVTDFVA
+1433 TVTGFVA

-1474 SPQLICSGTTAVALT
+1474 SPQLICSGTAAVALT
-1489 GTLPTGGNGSSYT
+1489 GTLPTGGNESSYT

-1511 SSAGFAAI
+1511 SSAGFVNIA
-1519 PGANSINYSPGELTT
+1519 GANSINFSPGVLTT
-1534 TTWYQRNITSGACT
+1534 TTWYQRTITSGACT
-1548 TPFSSNTVQIFV
+1548 TPPFTSNTVQIFV

-1595 GMTYSYQWQ
+1595 GITYTYQWQ
-1604 RSTTGSTSGF
+1604 QSTTGSTSGF
-1614 TTISGATAQSYDPP
+1614 TNISGATAQTYDPP

-1647 NSNAGQITIH
+1647 NSAAGQITIH
-1657 PYPELTSAAF
+1657 PYPVLTSAAF

-1757 PNPPSQAVCNGLTT
+1757 PNPPSQTVCNGLTT

-1855 VCTGISFSVSP
+1855 VCTGISFTVSP
-1866 VNITNGIVPANTL
+1866 VNITNGIVPDNTL

-1893 GNTGSGASIISGL
+1893 GNTGSGATIISGL
-1906 FSHTSVSAQTA
+1906 FSHTSVTAQTA

-1923 STADCGDAKPF
+1923 STADCGDAKSF
-1934 TIIVT
+1934 TLVVT
-1939 VNPVADIQPMTATTC
+1939 INPVADIQPLTTTVC
-1954 AGVTFQ
+1954 GGITFQ
-1960 VSPLHP
+1960 VSPVDP
-1966 NNGRVPSGTQYRW
+1966 TSGRVPAGTRYTW
-1979 LSPSGTGFTGGTA
+1979 LAPTGSGFTGGISQTI
-1992 QFSQQNFISGNLTNT
+1992 QQNFISGNLTNT

-2019 PVSGSCTGLTFTLQI
+2019 PVTGSCTGLTFTLQV
-2034 ELKPRAI
+2034 ELKPKAI
-2041 ITPMSAT
+2041 INPLSQT
-2048 ICSGEAFRVTPTDV
+2048 ICSGQTFGITPT
-2062 LNGIVPSPGTT
+2062 NPASGIVPDLTSY
-2073 FTWGAPTGN
+2073 TWATPTGT
-2082 SLVGLTGNAVAS
+2082 SLIGLLSQTTAVS
-2094 SDIYG
+2094 QIFG
-2099 QLWNVSNIAR
+2099 TLTNTSNIAR

-2300 GATATYSVIPTAP
+2300 GATATYTVIPTAP
-2313 GGCAGQ
+2313 GGCAGLP
-2319 AFTWVVSIVPNAFIA
+2319 FTFTVSIVPNAFIP

-2343 IPFQYTPVSGVIP
+2343 VSFQFTPQSGVIP
-2356 TGTVYDWSIP
+2356 TGTVYDWSSP
-2366 SGGFLSGG
+2366 SLGGFLSGG
-2374 AAGAGESIISGTLNN
+2374 AAGAGVSIISGTLNN

-2415 TVFVSPVAQIG
+2415 TVFVQPIAQINELS
-2426 AITTTICSGTGFSIS
+2426 TTVCSGISFSVSPANGGTTGVV
-2441 PSNGIIPGG
+2441 PSG
-2450 TLYRWLEPSG
+2450 TLYSWLEPMGTAIS
-2460 SGITGGLSQSTFVN
+2460 GGLSQSTFVN
-2474 SISGTL
+2474 AITGTLVNSSSSAKTALYIVSTRSGNCNGQNFTLVVTVLPKPSLGTL
-2480 TNTTSSSALATYIVS
+2480 TT
-2495 PRSGS
+2495 
-2500 CDGSNFTLTVTLLPI
+2500 D
-2515 PSINALS
+2515 
-2522 TQICTGFT
+2522 ICTGFT
-2530 FTLTPADITDGLV
+2530 FTLNPVDGTDGLIPV
-2543 PMTTTYTWSAPTGTG
+2543 STNFTWNAPTGAG
-2558 FTGGLTQ
+2558 ITGGLTQ
-2565 TTGVTSI
+2565 SSGVGHI

-2577 NAGATPVTAT
+2577 NATSTIATAT
-2587 YRVIPSASSCSGS
+2587 YRVIPTAAACAGD
-2600 AFTVSVTVK
+2600 AFTVLVAVK
-2609 PQPAITA
+2609 PQPVITPI
-2616 MSSTIC
+2616 STTIC
-2622 SGDTYTISPVTG
+2622 SGATYTISPVTG
-2634 INGTV
+2634 TNGTV
-2639 PPGTLFRQWD
+2639 PTSTLYRQWD
-2649 GSSWLPPVS
+2649 GSTWLPPVAV
-2658 TISGTL
+2658 ISGTL
-2664 SNATSSLQSNTLLF
+2664 SNATSTVQSTTYLF
-2678 EPSADGCTGQTFTA
+2678 EPTADGCTGQTFTV
-2692 TIFVNPRPAL
+2692 TVFVNPQPAV
-2702 NAIALSVCSG
+2702 NALALSVCSG
-2712 STFNIT
+2712 ALFNIT
-2718 PQDVAQGVVPSGT
+2718 PQNGTQGKVPDGT
-2731 RYTWLSPTGSGFSG
+2731 TYTWIAPAGSGFSG
-2745 GVSQSSSVTSISGT
+2745 GASQTTGVTAITGLLT
-2759 LSNNTSGIGSATYQV
+2759 NNTSGIVTAVYQV
-2774 QSSFLSCAGNT
+2774 QTAYLGCPGNT
-2785 FTLTVDVYPSAA
+2785 FTLTVDVFPRPIIQTMTA
-2797 ISGMSTTICSGASFG
+2797 TVCSEASFNIT
-2812 VSPSDITNGRVPAG
+2812 PADITNGSIPGGTRYTWLAPQGTGFSNGFSQATSVTSILGQLTNNTATAQTAVYQVTPVSGSCTGTAFSLIVQLLPRASIQPMTATTCFGVAFSVNPASTGTGIIPTGTLYTWTAPSGSGFTNGLSNTTPVATIAGTLNMTLNTPASATYLVTPISGSCTGNAFTLVVSLQPKAEIQAVSIFICSGVTFVFTPTNFVNGIIPSGTQYQWTAPAGTGFTGGAAQTTSRFEVFGTLQNTTTGTATAVYTVTPFIGSCTSEPFTLTVTLLPQAFISSFSGVTCTGVAFSVTPSNGGSNILPPGTTYTWTSPAGTGFTGGAAQSTASPVITGSLSHTSASVVTAVYTITPETASCKGIVFTYTMHISPVAAINTISNVICSGSNFTNVPTNGLNGVVPAG
-2826 TLYTWT
+2826 TLYTWS
-2832 APTGSGFS
+2832 APT
-2840 NGSSQT
+2840 T
-2846 NPVASITGNL
+2846 
-2856 INSTSTLRTAVY
+2856 
-2868 TITPVSGTCS
+2868 
-2878 GSSFSLV
+2878 
-2885 VHIQPRP
+2885 
-2892 TIQAMTA
+2892 
-2899 ATCSGVAFTVTP
+2899 
-2911 ALSAIGIIPAET
+2911 
-2923 LYTWTS
+2923 
-2929 PVGTGFTGGSAS
+2929 
-2941 TSPSSSISGI
+2941 
-2951 LEMTVN
+2951 
-2957 VPTSATYMVTPQSG
+2957 
-2971 DCVGS
+2971 
-2976 AFSLVVNLQPKAVIN
+2976 
-2991 SIQISTC
+2991 
-2998 AGVTFNFIPE
+2998 
-3008 NNLNGIVP
+3008 
-3016 GGTQYQWTSPT
+3016 
-3027 GSGFSGGSAQ
+3027 
-3037 NIPQNNISGL
+3037 
-3047 LRNTSNGITTAT
+3047 
-3059 YTVTPVFGSCSSNTF
+3059 
-3074 TLTVTLHPQAFIS
+3074 
-3087 PFSGVTCTGVVFNY
+3087 
-3101 TPTTSGDN
+3101 
-3109 IIPTGTTLTWPA
+3109 
-3121 PAGSGFTGGTVQ
+3121 
-3133 NTPVETISGNLT
+3133 
-3145 NSNASAVTAVYTI
+3145 
-3158 TPLSGGCQG
+3158 
-3167 TVFSFTLQVSPVAS
+3167 
-3181 ISSIST
+3181 
-3187 VVCSGS
+3187 
-3193 NFSVQPTGP
+3193 
-3202 QQGTV
+3202 
-3207 PNGTLYTWL
+3207 
-3216 APVAPGITGGAA
+3216 PGISGGAA
-3228 GSLLSAING
+3228 GNSLSSITGSLI
-3237 NLVNTTSTLASIT
+3237 NTTAVLVSST
-3250 YQVSPVS
+3250 YQVNPVS
-3257 GSCTGSNFTLTIFVK
+3257 GNCSGQPFSVTIWVK
-3272 PVATISA
+3272 PIATISNV
-3279 MLTATC
+3279 LTATC
-3285 SGNAF
+3285 SGNPF
-3290 TVSPQNTVNGTIPAG
+3290 VVTPQQGFNGPVPAG
-3305 TKFTWGLPQGTGFT
+3305 TRYSWTSPQGTGFT
-3319 NGASGTMQTAI
+3319 GGLPGSLSTNISGT
-3330 NGNLINTTT
+3330 LINTTT
-3339 STVTATYSVTPISD
+3339 AIVTATYLVIPDTD
-3353 NCTGSVFTLTVQVQP
+3353 NCTGAAFTVTVQVHP
-3368 NPALSSLTSGNP
+3368 IPVLNSPATAAA
-3380 ICSGEIFSYT
+3380 ICSGEVFTYT
-3390 PTSATPGAGYSWT
+3390 PTSATPGASFSWN
-3403 YIPTSGLTAGS
+3403 YIAVSGLTAAN
-3414 PFTGTGNIS
+3414 PITGTGNI
-3423 QLLTNSTTAPITATY
+3423 QQELTNNTNAVITATY
-3438 WYTITANGCT
+3438 NYFITANGCSSNAT
-3448 SPLTTAVT
+3448 SNVVT

-3477 TVFNYTAIGNVT
+3477 TVFNYTAIGNIP

-3511 SSATIQEVL
+3511 SSAIIQEVL
-3520 TNNSKVLV
+3520 TNSSKVLV
-3528 PVPYRVQMT
+3528 AVPYRVQMT
-3537 AAGCSNSQT
+3537 AAGCSNTQT

-3552 PDLVLSSTLT
+3552 PDL
-3562 PAPVC
+3562 
-3567 SGTLFAYT
+3567 
-3575 ATSEVSGVSFSWKRN
+3575 
-3590 PITVINSNTGSNGSN
+3590 
-3605 ASISETLSSSALVPV
+3605 
-3620 PVVYDVTLSA
+3620 
-3630 FGLSNTQQVTV
+3630 
-3641 LVQPTPS
+3641 
-3648 VDAIASQTICNQ
+3648 
-3660 GGTAPVN
+3660 
-3667 FTGRVTGTTY
+3667 
-3677 NWTNSLPSIGLPSS
+3677 
-3691 GNGNINS
+3691 
-3698 FTAINTGTAPI
+3698 
-3709 TARIEITPVSNSCSG
+3709 
-3724 VPIGFSITVL
+3724 
-3734 PTPNISSPLTATAIC
+3734 
-3749 SGTPFN
+3749 
-3755 YTVSSDVLGT
+3755 
-3765 NFIWQRETV
+3765 
-3774 TGIIASGSL
+3774 
-3783 SGTGNITQ
+3783 
-3791 QVLRNLTN
+3791 
-3799 GPIVQTYLYTLSAA
+3799 
-3813 GCSFSQRI
+3813 
-3821 AVQVFP
+3821 
-3827 EPVLTSTLIPPPING
+3827 
-3842 ANEFTYTPSASLPGT
+3842 
-3857 TFSWTRAVVAGITNA
+3857 
-3872 VGSGVDGI
+3872 
-3880 QEILFNPTT
+3880 
-3889 AAITVTYV
+3889 
-3897 YTLQAGGC
+3897 
-3905 SGTGRVEL
+3905 
-3913 LVRPNRTT
+3913 
-3921 LFPGS
+3921 
-3926 IGGTQAVCIGTAAAT
+3926 
-3941 LVSISPAS
+3941 
-3949 GGNGTIDYQWQISN
+3949 
-3963 DNVTYTNIPGAT
+3963 
-3975 GLSYDPGVLS
+3975 
-3985 QTAYFRRVAVSGDQ
+3985 
-3999 EVTTLTVTVTVNK
+3999 
-4012 AATPAVTPA
+4012 
-4021 GPLFLVA
+4021 
-4028 GGNFTLT
+4028 
-4035 STTAVAYLW
+4035 
-4044 NNSATTQSIVVNAAG
+4044 
-4059 GYKVTITDANG
+4059 
-4070 CKDSS
+4070 
-4075 NLVAVHP
+4075 
-4082 PPPTTINATY
+4082 
-4092 IIGNPSNPPNSGGQ
+4092 
-4106 VTGLPGSTLRFY
+4106 
-4118 LLPTGG
+4118 
-4124 TPAGPPALPGS
+4124 
-4135 PGTYTYY
+4135 
-4142 VSQVVNGYESVR
+4142 
-4154 VPYTVTM
+4154 
-4161 IEPFKITDPQKVLS
+4161 
-4175 SKPEMQQDGSFI
+4175 
-4187 IKFTFFINNTST
+4187 
-4199 VLLDSIRMRDDLTR
+4199 
-4213 VFPTGVVYDVISI
+4213 
-4226 RASGN
+4226 
-4231 LVANQQFNG
+4231 
-4240 STDIHLLSDVSKM
+4240 
-4253 NPGARDSINLAIR
+4253 
-4266 MVPNGFF
+4266 
-4273 GTLKNS
+4273 
-4279 ATLTAQTSFGA
+4279 
-4290 LTITS
+4290 
-4295 NDPSVSTGVGNR
+4295 
-4307 EPTPFEI
+4307 
-4314 PGVEI
+4314 
-4319 FVPGGFSP
+4319 
-4327 NQDGMNDYFVI
+4327 
-4338 RRPSQTTIQLEIFN
+4338 
-4352 RWGNLIYRSADY
+4352 
-4364 KNDWNGRTNQP
+4364 
-4375 GNVLGAEIPDGTYY
+4375 
-4389 YIINGID
+4389 
-4396 RATGRITRLNGYI
+4396 
-4409 TLKR
+4409 

>member
-15 LIGSVFLL
+15 LIGSVLLL

-153 EMGTWKR
+153 ETGSWKR
-160 ISGPNVTIVN
+160 VSGPNVTIVN

-175 TSVIIPQGTTGMTV
+175 TTVVIPEGTTGMTV

-363 GLTPGASSTF
+363 GLTPGSSSTF

-414 TISLPFTFTG
+414 TVSLPFTFTG

-604 GSPYKMKANSPA
+604 GSPYKMKANPPA

-660 SCGTSFSSVVI
+660 SCGTSFSRVVI

-750 GCTANRDTVRITA
+750 GCAANRDTVRITA

-924 VYCPSQESAIMT
+924 VYCPPQESAIMT

-946 VLAGGACNAS
+946 VLAGGTCNAS

-975 PNISDITPNAPN
+975 PNSSVITPNGSN
-987 AAIAANLI
+987 AAIASNLI

-1015 ATTSITLFAEPTI
+1015 ATTSITLYAEPTV
-1028 AQAGDDQSLCN
+1028 ALAGTDQDLCN
-1039 LTSTTL
+1039 LSSTTL
-1045 AGNTPVIGTG
+1045 EGNLPVIGTG
-1055 LWTVVDKPAGSS
+1055 LWTVVEKPAGSS

-1073 ASPTSGFTNLL
+1073 ASPTSGFTNML
-1084 PGDYLLKWT
+1084 PGDYLLRWA
-1093 ISNGSCTSNS
+1093 ISNGTCTSNS
-1103 DLVRISYFAP
+1103 DLVRISYYAP
-1113 PTVANAGPNQN
+1113 PTTANAGPNQS

-1222 AAISPVSPATGLWS
+1222 AAISSASPATGLWS

-1341 SATTEVFGLVAG
+1341 SATTQVFGLVAG
-1353 TYTFNWS
+1353 TYTFSWS

-1376 NMVNPPSPAQ
+1376 NMVNPPTPAQ

-1433 TVTDFVA
+1433 TVTGFVA

-1511 SSAGFAAI
+1511 STAGFTDI
-1519 PGANSINYSPGELTT
+1519 PGANSINYSPGVLTT

-1614 TTISGATAQSYDPP
+1614 TNISGATAQSYDPP

-1647 NSNAGQITIH
+1647 NSTAGQITIH
-1657 PYPELTSAAF
+1657 PFPVLTSAAF
-1667 TSTCNNLNFI
+1667 SSTCNNLNFI
-1677 YKATS
+1677 YNATS

-1695 VPQIN
+1695 VPVIN

-1708 TSTISLVLS
+1708 TSNISLVLS

-1800 GSGTTINSFTAVNTT
+1800 GSGTTINSFTAVNTS

-1866 VNITNGIVPANTL
+1866 VNITNGIVPDNTL

-1893 GNTGSGASIISGL
+1893 GNTGSGATIISGL
-1906 FSHTSVSAQTA
+1906 FSHALVTAQTA

-1923 STADCGDAKPF
+1923 STAECGDAKSF
-1934 TIIVT
+1934 TLVVT
-1939 VNPVADIQPMTATTC
+1939 INPVADIQPLTTTVC
-1954 AGVTFQ
+1954 GGITFQ
-1960 VSPLHP
+1960 VSPVDP
-1966 NNGRVPSGTQYRW
+1966 TSGRVPAGTRYTW
-1979 LSPSGTGFTGGTA
+1979 LAPTGSGFTGGISQTI
-1992 QFSQQNFISGNLTNT
+1992 QQNFISGNLTNT

-2019 PVSGSCTGLTFTLQI
+2019 PVSGSCSGLTFTLQI

-2082 SLVGLTGNAVAS
+2082 SLVGLTGNGVAS

-2109 TATYLVTPL
+2109 TATYLATPL

-2160 NGIVPANTQYT
+2160 NGIVPTNTQYT

-2254 TDGAEGIIPQN
+2254 TDGAEGVIPQN

-2356 TGTVYDWSIP
+2356 TGTVYDWSSP

-2515 PSINALS
+2515 PSINSLS

-2622 SGDTYTISPVTG
+2622 SGDIYTISPVTG

-2712 STFNIT
+2712 SPFNIT

-2759 LSNNTSGIGSATYQV
+2759 LSNNTSGIVSATYQV
-2774 QSSFLSCAGNT
+2774 QSSFLSCAGNN

-2892 TIQAMTA
+2892 SIQAMTA

-2911 ALSAIGIIPAET
+2911 ALSAIGIIPAGT

-2998 AGVTFNFIPE
+2998 AGVTFSFIPE

-3109 IIPTGTTLTWPA
+3109 IIPTGTTFTWPA

-3145 NSNASAVTAVYTI
+3145 NSNASALTAVYTI

-3181 ISSIST
+3181 ISAIST

-3272 PVATISA
+3272 PVATIGA

-3319 NGASGTMQTAI
+3319 NGANGTMQTAI

-3353 NCTGSVFTLTVQVQP
+3353 NCTGNVFTLTVQVQP

-3477 TVFNYTAIGNVT
+3477 TVFNYTAIGNIP
-3489 GTSFSWTRAALSS
+3489 GTSFSWTRAALAS

-3537 AAGCSNSQT
+3537 TAGCSNSQT

-3590 PITVINSNTGSNGSN
+3590 PISVINSNTGSNGSN

-3660 GGTAPVN
+3660 GGTTPVN
-3667 FTGRVTGTTY
+3667 FTGRVTGTNY
-3677 NWTNSLPSIGLPSS
+3677 NWTNSLPSIGLPSIA
-3691 GNGNINS
+3691 NGNINS

-3783 SGTGNITQ
+3783 TGTGNITQ

-4044 NNSATTQSIVVNAAG
+4044 NNSATTQSIVVNTAG

-4075 NLVAVHP
+4075 NLIAVHP
-4082 PPPTTINATY
+4082 PPPTTVNATY
-4092 IIGNPSNPPNSGGQ
+4092 IIGNSGNPPNSGGQ

-4175 SKPEMQQDGSFI
+4175 SKPEMQPDGSFI
-4187 IKFTFFINNTST
+4187 IKFTFLINNTST

-4240 STDIHLLSDVSKM
+4240 SSNIHLLSDVSKM

-4319 FVPGGFSP
+4319 FIPGGFSP

>member
-1 MFLTRKTFYLRTFT
+1 MFFTGKTFFGRILTI
-15 LIGSVFLL
+15 IGGVFLL
-23 TFQQAKAQNCSVNA
+23 TIQQAKSQNCSVNA

-51 KGEANGLFAPGGSAI
+51 KGEANGLFYPGGNAI
-66 WSQIAGPSVSLGN
+66 WSQIGGPSVSLGN
-79 QVVSGGSI
+79 QVVTGGSI
-87 RVNVNGSTQGQTY
+87 RVNVSAFTQGQNY
-100 EFRITARCADGSQVS
+100 EFRITARCADGSQVF
-115 QEVIFTTLPSTVA
+115 QDVVFTTLPSTVS
-128 NAGPNIPQLCAGN
+128 NAGPDIPQLCSGN
-141 VIMAANAPITPM
+141 VVMAANAPITPM
-153 EMGTWKR
+153 ETGTWKR
-160 ISGPNVTIVN
+160 VSGPNVTIVN

-175 TSVIIPQGTTGMTV
+175 TSVVIPEGTTGMTV
-189 LQWTIMNT
+189 LRWTIMNT

-208 TSTGVGGTVNAG
+208 TSTGVGGTVSAG
-220 PDQNLSPCFNLTQ
+220 PDQNLSACYNLTQ
-233 TTNLEGTYAGDGTF
+233 NTNLQGSYAGDGTF

-261 PVIGNVNSNNTSV
+261 PVIGNVNSNNTSL

-295 SDEVSIVVPAAR
+295 SDEVSITVPAAK
-307 QAITSVGSATRVFCD
+307 QAITSAGGATRIFCD
-322 NTTSTVFSANPP
+322 NTSSTVFSASPP

-344 VVSGA
+344 VVSGS

-363 GLTPGASSTF
+363 GLTPGSSSTF

-391 VRYSTPP
+391 VQYATPP
-398 TISFANLST
+398 TISFASPST

-414 TISLPFTFTG
+414 TVSLPFTFTG

-447 APVAIGN
+447 APVGIGN

-548 FSNITDVTGLVNG
+548 LSNITDVSGLVNG
-561 VYFFRWL
+561 IYFFRWL

-579 GDVKVVV
+579 ADVKVVV
-586 ASVTPTTANAGPN
+586 ASVSPTTANAGPN

-604 GSPYKMKANSPA
+604 GSPYKLKGNAPA

-625 SPSAGVVFE
+625 TPSTGVVFE
-634 NVNDPNT
+634 NINDPNT

-660 SCGTSFSSVVI
+660 ACGTSFSRVVI
-671 TTTSSLG
+671 NTTSSLG
-678 PNLADAGPD
+678 PNLAEAGPD

-710 AWKMVSGPMT
+710 AWKLVSGPMT

-726 SLYNTS
+726 SLYNTT
-732 VTGAANGTYLF
+732 VTGASNGTYLF

-750 GCTANRDTVRITA
+750 GCAANRDTVRITA
-763 SAPATQASATQSV
+763 SAPATQASATQSI

-835 SNGACPSSS
+835 TNGACPSSS

-909 LVEGVY
+909 LVEGIY

-924 VYCPSQESAIMT
+924 VYCPAQESGIMT

-946 VLAGGACNAS
+946 VLAGGTCNAS
-956 VVQLV
+956 VVQLI
-961 GNNGTSGAWTQVTG
+961 GNNGTTGSWTQVTG
-975 PNISDITPNAPN
+975 PNTSVITPNANN
-987 AAIAANLI
+987 AAIASGLI
-995 PGTYTFRYTL
+995 AGTYTFRYTL
-1005 PAAGSCAATS
+1005 PAAGSCASTS

-1028 AQAGDDQSLCN
+1028 AQAGADQDLCN
-1039 LTSTTL
+1039 LSSTTL
-1045 AGNTPVIGTG
+1045 AGNLPVIGTG
-1055 LWTVVDKPAGSS
+1055 LWTVVDKPVGSS

-1073 ASPTSGFTNLL
+1073 ASPTSGFTNML

-1103 DLVRISYFAP
+1103 DLVRISYYAP
-1113 PTVANAGPNQN
+1113 PTTANAGPNQN

-1138 SSGIGTWTQIS
+1138 SAGIGTWTQIS
-1149 GAPAIIDA
+1149 GAPAVIDA
-1157 PNAPNSRVHNTV
+1157 PNSPNSRVHNTA

-1182 TCQTSTSVVTIT
+1182 TCQSSSSVVTIT
-1194 VSSVPPVAANAGP
+1194 VSSVPPVPANAGP
-1207 AQDICNVGTT
+1207 SQAICNIGAT
-1217 ATATL
+1217 ATTTL
-1222 AAISPVSPATGLWS
+1222 AAISPISPATGLWS

-1242 AAPVPTFTD
+1242 AASDPTFTN

-1259 SGLEQGNY
+1259 NGLVQGNY

-1278 QSSSTVTIRVTNQP
+1278 QSSSTVTIQVTNQP
-1292 TVANAGADFDACL
+1292 TAANAGADFDACL
-1305 FNNVALS
+1305 FNTVALS
-1312 GNIITTGTG
+1312 GNTITSGTG

-1341 SATTEVFGLVAG
+1341 SATTQVFGLVAG
-1353 TYTFNWS
+1353 SYTFTWS

-1368 VSSDQVTV
+1368 ISSDQVTV
-1376 NMVNPPSPAQ
+1376 NMVNPPTPAQ
-1386 AGNFQTICVGSTAQ
+1386 AGNFQTICVGTTAQ

-1426 NPNQHNT
+1426 NSNQHNT
-1433 TVTDFVA
+1433 TVTGFTAV
-1440 GTYTLRWTISSGGC
+1440 TYTLRWTISSGGC
-1454 VSSDQTQITVQ
+1454 TSSDETQITVQ
-1465 PALGNNSIG
+1465 PSLGNNFIG

-1511 SSAGFAAI
+1511 SSAGFANI
-1519 PGANSINYSPGELTT
+1519 PGANSINFSPGVLTT

-1548 TPFSSNTVQIFV
+1548 TPFSSNTIQIFV
-1560 EPPITNNVITV
+1560 EPPITNNIITV

-1584 VIAGLVPTGGD
+1584 LITGLVPTGGD
-1595 GMTYSYQWQ
+1595 GTTYTYQWQ

-1614 TTISGATAQSYDPP
+1614 TNISGATAQNYDPP

-1647 NSNAGQITIH
+1647 NSTAGQITVY
-1657 PYPELTSAAF
+1657 PYPVLTSQASLTQCNSLTF
-1667 TSTCNNLNFI
+1667 TYNP
-1677 YKATS
+1677 TS

-1687 SFAWSQTS
+1687 TYAWTQNS

-1700 GGAAVTGS
+1700 AGAAASGTTGA
-1708 TSTISLVLS
+1708 INLLLV
-1717 NSDNVPV
+1717 NSANVPI
-1724 QTQFYYTLTAN
+1724 QTQFSYTLTAN

-1743 SVTVTVFPTPSVDI
+1743 SVTVTVYPTPTVDA
-1757 PNPPSQAVCNGLTT
+1757 PSPFTQTVCNGLTT
-1771 VAITFSGSPVPGT
+1771 IPISFTGSPVAGT
-1784 VYNWTNSISTI
+1784 VYNWANNTTSI
-1795 GLAAA
+1795 GLASS
-1800 GSGTTINSFTAVNTT
+1800 GSGNINSFTAVNTSNVDVLAT
-1815 NANITALITVTPMS
+1815 ITVTPMS
-1829 NGCNGLPKTSTITIY
+1829 NGCNGLPRTATITVH
-1844 PTPNINTISRA
+1844 PTPNINTIA
-1855 VCTGISFSVSP
+1855 VATCSGVAFMVTP
-1866 VNITNGIVPANTL
+1866 THPTNGVIPANTL
-1879 YRWDLPSLTPGLSG
+1879 YRWDSPSLTPGLSG
-1893 GNTGSGASIISGL
+1893 GNTGSGVTNISGL
-1906 FSHTSVSAQTA
+1906 FSHTSISAETA
-1917 TYTVVP
+1917 TYTVIP
-1923 STADCGDAKPF
+1923 STSQCGDAKPF
-1934 TIIVT
+1934 TVIVT
-1939 VNPVADIQPMTATTC
+1939 VNPVPDILPMTSTTC
-1954 AGVTFQ
+1954 AGVNFQ
-1960 VSPLHP
+1960 LSPVHP
-1966 NNGRVPSGTQYRW
+1966 TNGRVPPGTRYTW
-1979 LSPSGTGFTGGTA
+1979 TSPSGTGYTGGAA
-1992 QFSQQNFISGNLTNT
+1992 QGTPQNFISGNLTNT
-2007 VSTITT
+2007 VNTITT

-2019 PVSGSCTGLTFTLQI
+2019 PVTGSCTGLTFTLQLQ
-2034 ELKPRAI
+2034 LKPRAI
-2041 ITPMSAT
+2041 VQPLSQT
-2048 ICSGEAFRVTPTDV
+2048 ICSGQTFEITPT
-2062 LNGIVPSPGTT
+2062 NPASGIVPDLTT
-2073 FTWGAPTGN
+2073 YTWTTPTGN
-2082 SLVGLTGNAVAS
+2082 ALVGLISQTTAVS
-2094 SDIYG
+2094 SISG
-2099 QLWNVSNIAR
+2099 TLTNTSNIAR

-2118 SGDCTGNI
+2118 SGDCTGTV
-2126 FSITVWVNPVV
+2126 FSVTVWVNPVV
-2137 SISNFS
+2137 SITNFS
-2143 RVVCSGTAFN
+2143 RVICSGAPFS
-2153 LSAINVT
+2153 LSAINGT

-2171 WSSPELSGTLSGSGS
+2171 WSSPELTGTLSGSGA

-2198 HTNNVTQT
+2198 HTNNVIQT

-2211 IPSSSPCGAGG
+2211 IPSSSPCGTGG
-2222 AFSLTLFVNPIPIIS
+2222 AFSLTLFVNPIPIIT
-2237 NSLTLTVC
+2237 NQLTLTVC
-2245 GGIPFVFTP
+2245 GGVPFAFTP
-2254 TDGAEGIIPQN
+2254 SDGVEGSIPQN

-2319 AFTWVVSIVPNAFIA
+2319 SFTWVVSIVPNAFIS

-2343 IPFQYTPVSGVIP
+2343 IQFQYTPASGIIP
-2356 TGTVYDWSIP
+2356 TGTVYDWSTP
-2366 SGGFLSGG
+2366 SGASLSGG
-2374 AAGAGESIISGTLNN
+2374 AAGTGQSIISGTLHN

-2402 PVAGSCTGSSFTL
+2402 PVAGTCTGNSFTL
-2415 TVFVSPVAQIG
+2415 TVFVSPIAQIG
-2426 AITTTICSGTGFSIS
+2426 SITTTVCSGAGFSIS
-2441 PSNGIIPGG
+2441 PSNGIIPVG
-2450 TLYRWLEPSG
+2450 TQYRWLEPSG
-2460 SGITGGLSQSTFVN
+2460 SGFTGGLSQSTFVN
-2474 SISGTL
+2474 TISGTL
-2480 TNTTSSSALATYIVS
+2480 TNTISSSVLATYVVT
-2495 PRSGS
+2495 PRSGN
-2500 CDGSNFTLTVTLLPI
+2500 CDGNNFTLTVTLLPK
-2515 PSINALS
+2515 PAINALS
-2522 TQICTGFT
+2522 TQICTGLT
-2530 FTLTPADITDGLV
+2530 FTLTPADITDGVV
-2543 PMTTTYTWSAPTGTG
+2543 PMTTTYTWSAPTGSG
-2558 FTGGLTQ
+2558 FSGGITQ
-2565 TTGVTSI
+2565 STGVNSI
-2572 TGRLF
+2572 SGRLF
-2577 NAGATPVTAT
+2577 NTGALPVTAT
-2587 YRVIPSASSCSGS
+2587 YSVIPSASSCAGN
-2600 AFTVSVTVK
+2600 AFTVAVTVK
-2609 PQPAITA
+2609 PQPVIST
-2616 MSSTIC
+2616 MSTTIC
-2622 SGDTYTISPVTG
+2622 SGDIYTISPVTG
-2634 INGTV
+2634 TNGTV

-2649 GSSWLPPVS
+2649 GTSWLPPAA
-2658 TISGTL
+2658 TISGTM
-2664 SNATSSLQSNTLLF
+2664 SNSTSSLLSTTLLF
-2678 EPSADGCTGQTFTA
+2678 EPTADGCTGQTFTA

-2702 NAIALSVCSG
+2702 NAISLSVCSG
-2712 STFNIT
+2712 STFNSS

-2731 RYTWLSPTGSGFSG
+2731 RYTWLAPSGSGFSG
-2745 GVSQSSSVTSISGT
+2745 GLSQTTSITSISGT
-2759 LSNNTSGIGSATYQV
+2759 LTNNTSGIVTATYLV
-2774 QSSFLSCAGNT
+2774 QSSYLSCAGNT
-2785 FTLTVDVYPSAA
+2785 FTLTVDVYPTAA
-2797 ISGMSTTICSGASFG
+2797 ISGMSTTTCSGASFAII
-2812 VSPSDITNGRVPAG
+2812 PSDVTNGRVPAG
-2826 TLYTWT
+2826 TLYTWI

-2840 NGSSQT
+2840 NGASQT
-2846 NPVASITGNL
+2846 TPVASISGTL
-2856 INSTSTLRTAVY
+2856 TNSTASLRTAVY

-2878 GSSFSLV
+2878 GISFSLV

-2892 TIQAMTA
+2892 AIQAMTT
-2899 ATCSGVAFTVTP
+2899 ATCSGVGFAVTP
-2911 ALSAIGIIPAET
+2911 AISGIGIIPAGT
-2923 LYTWTS
+2923 LYTWTAPS
-2929 PVGTGFTGGSAS
+2929 GSGFTGGAASSFPSAS
-2941 TSPSSSISGI
+2941 ITG
-2951 LEMTVN
+2951 LLDMTVN
-2957 VPTSATYMVTPQSG
+2957 TPASATFMVTPQSD
-2971 DCVGS
+2971 DCVG
-2976 AFSLVVNLQPKAVIN
+2976 AVFTLTVNLQPKAVVN
-2991 SIQISTC
+2991 SVQMSTC
-2998 AGVTFNFIPE
+2998 SGVTFMFTPE
-3008 NNLNGIVP
+3008 NTLNGIVP
-3016 GGTQYQWTSPT
+3016 AGTQYQWSAPAGT
-3027 GSGFSGGSAQ
+3027 GFTGGAAQ
-3037 NIPQNNISGL
+3037 SVPQNNISGL
-3047 LRNTSNGITTAT
+3047 LRNNTSEIATAT
-3059 YTVTPVFGSCSSNTF
+3059 YTVTPVFGSCSSNPF
-3074 TLTVTLHPQAFIS
+3074 TLTVTLYPQAFIS
-3087 PFSGVTCTGVVFNY
+3087 PFSAATCSGVPFTASPI
-3101 TPTTSGDN
+3101 PTGDN
-3109 IIPTGTTLTWPA
+3109 IIPAGTLYKWPA
-3121 PAGSGFTGGTVQ
+3121 PSGSGFSGGAAQ
-3133 NTPVETISGNLT
+3133 LLPVSDISGNLV
-3145 NSNASAVTAVYTI
+3145 NSNSTAVTAVYTI
-3158 TPLSGGCQG
+3158 TPVSGACQG

-3181 ISSIST
+3181 ISSISS

-3193 NFSVQPTGP
+3193 DFIVQPTGP
-3202 QQGTV
+3202 QQGIV
-3207 PNGTLYTWL
+3207 PNGTLYSWS
-3216 APVAPGITGGAA
+3216 APTAPGISGGTA
-3228 GSLLSAING
+3228 GSLLSAISG
-3237 NLVNTTSTLASIT
+3237 NLVNTTASLASVT
-3250 YQVSPVS
+3250 YQVSPIS
-3257 GSCTGSNFTLTIFVK
+3257 GSCTGSNFTLTVFIK
-3272 PVATISA
+3272 PIASIGT
-3279 MLTATC
+3279 MMTATC

-3290 TVSPQNTVNGTIPAG
+3290 SVIPQNTVNGIVPAG
-3305 TKFTWGLPQGTGFT
+3305 TLYSWSSPQGTGFS
-3319 NGASGTMQTAI
+3319 NGATGNLQTSI
-3330 NGNLINTTT
+3330 NGNLTNTTT
-3339 STVTATYSVTPISD
+3339 STVTATYLVTPVSE
-3353 NCTGSVFTLTVQVQP
+3353 NCTGSVFTLAVQVFP
-3368 NPALSSLTSGNP
+3368 NPVLNSLAAGSP
-3380 ICSGEIFSYT
+3380 ICSGEIFNYT
-3390 PTSATPGAGYSWT
+3390 PTSATPGAGFSWT

-3414 PFTGTGNIS
+3414 PLTGTGNIS
-3423 QLLTNSTTAPITATY
+3423 QLLTNSTTSPITATY
-3438 WYTITANGCT
+3438 WFTISANGCT
-3448 SPLTTAVT
+3448 SPFTNAVT
-3456 VQVKPTPTLS
+3456 VQVKPKPTLS

-3477 TVFNYTAIGNVT
+3477 TVFNYTATGNIS
-3489 GTSFSWTRAALSS
+3489 GISFSWTRDALSS
-3502 INNNIPGTG
+3502 INNNTPGSG
-3511 SSATIQEVL
+3511 ASAIIQEVL
-3520 TNNSKVLV
+3520 TNSSKVLV
-3528 PVPYRVQMT
+3528 AVPYRVQMT
-3537 AAGCSNSQT
+3537 AAGCSNTQT

-3567 SGTLFAYT
+3567 SGTVFSYT
-3575 ATSEVSGVSFSWKRN
+3575 ATSEVSGVSFSWRRN
-3590 PITVINSNTGSNGSN
+3590 AITSINSNTGNSGSD
-3605 ASISETLSSSALVPV
+3605 ASISETLTSSAVVPV

-3648 VDAIASQTICNQ
+3648 VDGITSQTLCNQ
-3660 GGTAPVN
+3660 AGITPVI
-3667 FTGRVTGTTY
+3667 FSGRVTGTNY
-3677 NWTNSLPSIGLPSS
+3677 NWTNSLPSIGLPAS
-3691 GNGNINS
+3691 GSGNINS
-3698 FTAINTGTAPI
+3698 FTAINTGTVPV

-3724 VPIGFSITVL
+3724 ATIVFSITVL
-3734 PTPNISSPLTATAIC
+3734 PTPTITSPLTATAIC
-3749 SGTPFN
+3749 SGTAFN

-3765 NFIWQRETV
+3765 TFTWQRETV
-3774 TGIIASGSL
+3774 TGITAAGSL
-3783 SGTGNITQ
+3783 TGTGNITD

-3799 GPIVQTYLYTLSAA
+3799 GPIVQTYLYSMSAS
-3813 GCSFSQRI
+3813 GCSFNQRI
-3821 AVQVFP
+3821 AVQVIP

-3842 ANEFTYTPSASLPGT
+3842 ANEFTYTPTASLPGT
-3857 TFSWTRAVVAGITNA
+3857 TFSWTRAAVAGITNA
-3872 VGSGVDGI
+3872 AGSGVDGI

-3889 AAITVTYV
+3889 NAITVTYV
-3897 YTLQAGGC
+3897 YTLSASGC
-3905 SGTGRVEL
+3905 SGSGRVEL

-3921 LFPGS
+3921 LFPGA
-3926 IGGTQAVCIGTAAAT
+3926 IGGTQAICIGTAAAT
-3941 LVSISPAS
+3941 LVSISPAT

-3963 DNVTYTNIPGAT
+3963 DNLTYTNIPGAT
-3975 GLSYDPGVLS
+3975 GLTYAPGALS
-3985 QTAYFRRVAVSGDQ
+3985 QTSYFRRVAVSGDQ
-3999 EVTTLTVTVTVNK
+3999 EVTTLTVVVTVNR
-4012 AATPAVTPA
+4012 ATTPSVTPA
-4021 GPLFLVA
+4021 GPLFLVT

-4044 NNSATTQSIVVNAAG
+4044 SNSATTQSIVVNTAG

-4082 PPPTTINATY
+4082 PPPTTVNATY
-4092 IIGNPSNPPNSGGQ
+4092 IIGNAGNPPNSGGQ

-4124 TPAGPPALPGS
+4124 TPSGPPALPGS

-4142 VSQVVNGYESVR
+4142 VSQVVNGYESIR

-4161 IEPFKITDPQKVLS
+4161 IEPFKITDPQKILS
-4175 SKPEMQQDGSFI
+4175 SKPEMQPDGSFI

-4213 VFPTGVVYDVISI
+4213 VFPSGVVFDVISI

-4231 LVANQQFNG
+4231 LLANQQFNG
-4240 STDIHLLSDVSKM
+4240 NSNIQLLSDVSKM

-4266 MVPNGFF
+4266 MVPNGFY
-4273 GTLKNS
+4273 GILKNT
-4279 ATLTAQTSFGA
+4279 ATLTAQTSFGS
-4290 LTITS
+4290 LTITT
-4295 NDPSVSTGVGNR
+4295 NDPSVSTGVGTR

-4314 PGVEI
+4314 PAVEI

-4375 GNVLGAEIPDGTYY
+4375 GNVLGAEIPDGTYF

-4396 RATGRITRLNGYI
+4396 RATGKVTRLNGYI

>member
-1 MFLTRKTFYLRTFT
+1 
-15 LIGSVFLL
+15 
-23 TFQQAKAQNCSVNA
+23 
-37 GVDELICKNQPFIL
+37 
-51 KGEANGLFAPGGSAI
+51 
-66 WSQIAGPSVSLGN
+66 
-79 QVVSGGSI
+79 
-87 RVNVNGSTQGQTY
+87 
-100 EFRITARCADGSQVS
+100 CADGSQVS

-153 EMGTWKR
+153 ETGSWR
-160 ISGPNVTIVN
+160 RVSGPNVTIVN

-175 TSVIIPQGTTGMTV
+175 TTVVIPEGTTGMTV

-208 TSTGVGGTVNAG
+208 TSTGVGGTVSAG
-220 PDQNLSPCFNLTQ
+220 PDQNLSPCYNLTQ
-233 TTNLEGTYAGDGTF
+233 TTNLVGSYAGDGTF

-363 GLTPGASSTF
+363 GLTPGSSSTF

-414 TISLPFTFTG
+414 TVSLPFTFTG

-432 ISGPTGSTLAPLGTT
+432 ISGPTGSTLAPSGAT

-468 YRFRLVRNAPGGL
+468 YRFRLVRNAPAGL

-548 FSNITDVTGLVNG
+548 FSNITDVSGLVNG
-561 VYFFRWL
+561 VYYFRWL

-660 SCGTSFSSVVI
+660 SCGTSFSRVVI

-710 AWKMVSGPMT
+710 TWKIVSGPMT

-732 VTGAANGTYLF
+732 VTGASNGTYLF

-750 GCTANRDTVRITA
+750 GCAANRDTVRITA

-924 VYCPSQESAIMT
+924 VYCPPQESAIMT

-946 VLAGGACNAS
+946 VLAGGTCNAS

-975 PNISDITPNAPN
+975 PNSSVITPNGSN
-987 AAIAANLI
+987 AAIASNLI

-1015 ATTSITLFAEPTI
+1015 ATTSITLYAEPTV
-1028 AQAGDDQSLCN
+1028 ALAGTDQDLCN
-1039 LTSTTL
+1039 LSSTTL
-1045 AGNTPVIGTG
+1045 EGNLPVIGTG
-1055 LWTVVDKPAGSS
+1055 LWTVVEKPAGSS

-1073 ASPTSGFTNLL
+1073 ASPTSGFTNML
-1084 PGDYLLKWT
+1084 PGDYLLRWA
-1093 ISNGSCTSNS
+1093 ISNGTCTSNS
-1103 DLVRISYFAP
+1103 DLVRISYYAP
-1113 PTVANAGPNQN
+1113 PTTANAGPNQS

-1222 AAISPVSPATGLWS
+1222 AAISSASPATGLWS

-1292 TVANAGADFDACL
+1292 TAANAGTDFDACL

-1341 SATTEVFGLVAG
+1341 SATTQVFGLVAG
-1353 TYTFNWS
+1353 TYTFSWS

-1376 NMVNPPSPAQ
+1376 NMVNPPTPAQ

-1433 TVTDFVA
+1433 TVTGFVA

-1511 SSAGFAAI
+1511 STAGFTDI
-1519 PGANSINYSPGELTT
+1519 PGANSINYSPGVLTT

-1614 TTISGATAQSYDPP
+1614 TNISGATAQSYDPP

-1647 NSNAGQITIH
+1647 NSTAGQITIH
-1657 PYPELTSAAF
+1657 PFPVLTSAAF
-1667 TSTCNNLNFI
+1667 SSTCNNLNFI
-1677 YKATS
+1677 YNATS

-1695 VPQIN
+1695 VPVIN

-1708 TSTISLVLS
+1708 TSNISLVLS

-1800 GSGTTINSFTAVNTT
+1800 GSGTTINSFTAVNTS

-1866 VNITNGIVPANTL
+1866 VNITNGIVPDNTL

-1893 GNTGSGASIISGL
+1893 GNTGSGATIISGL
-1906 FSHTSVSAQTA
+1906 FSHALVTAQTA

-1923 STADCGDAKPF
+1923 STAECGDAKSF
-1934 TIIVT
+1934 TLVVT
-1939 VNPVADIQPMTATTC
+1939 INPVADIQPLTTTVC
-1954 AGVTFQ
+1954 GGITFQ
-1960 VSPLHP
+1960 VSPVDP
-1966 NNGRVPSGTQYRW
+1966 TSGRVPAGTRYTW
-1979 LSPSGTGFTGGTA
+1979 LAPTGSGFTGGISQTI
-1992 QFSQQNFISGNLTNT
+1992 QQNFISGNLTNT

-2019 PVSGSCTGLTFTLQI
+2019 PVTESCTGLTFTLQV
-2034 ELKPRAI
+2034 ELKPKAI
-2041 ITPMSAT
+2041 INPLSQT
-2048 ICSGEAFRVTPTDV
+2048 ICSGQTFGITPT
-2062 LNGIVPSPGTT
+2062 NPASGIVPDLTT
-2073 FTWGAPTGN
+2073 YTWATPTGT
-2082 SLVGLTGNAVAS
+2082 SLIGLLSQTTAVS
-2094 SDIYG
+2094 QIFG
-2099 QLWNVSNIAR
+2099 TLTNTSNIAR

-2237 NSLTLTVC
+2237 NSLTLTIC

-2356 TGTVYDWSIP
+2356 TGTVYDWSSP

-2515 PSINALS
+2515 PSINSLS

-2622 SGDTYTISPVTG
+2622 SGDIYTISPVTG

-2712 STFNIT
+2712 SPFNIT

-2759 LSNNTSGIGSATYQV
+2759 LSNNTSGIVSATYQV
-2774 QSSFLSCAGNT
+2774 QSSFLSCAGNN

-2892 TIQAMTA
+2892 SIQAMTA

-2911 ALSAIGIIPAET
+2911 ALSAIGIIPAGT

-2998 AGVTFNFIPE
+2998 AGVTFSFIPE

-3109 IIPTGTTLTWPA
+3109 IIPTGTTFTWPA

-3145 NSNASAVTAVYTI
+3145 NSNASALTAVYTI

-3181 ISSIST
+3181 ISAIST

-3272 PVATISA
+3272 PVATIGA

-3319 NGASGTMQTAI
+3319 NGANGTMQTAI

-3353 NCTGSVFTLTVQVQP
+3353 NCTGNVFTLTVQVQP

-3477 TVFNYTAIGNVT
+3477 TVFNYTAIGNIP
-3489 GTSFSWTRAALSS
+3489 GTSFSWTRAALAS

-3537 AAGCSNSQT
+3537 TAGCSNSQT

-3590 PITVINSNTGSNGSN
+3590 PISVINSNTGSNGSN

-3660 GGTAPVN
+3660 GGTTPVN
-3667 FTGRVTGTTY
+3667 FTGRVTGTNY
-3677 NWTNSLPSIGLPSS
+3677 NWTNSLPSIGLPSIA
-3691 GNGNINS
+3691 NGNINS

-3783 SGTGNITQ
+3783 TGTGNITQ

-4082 PPPTTINATY
+4082 PPPTTVNATY

-4175 SKPEMQQDGSFI
+4175 SKPEMQPDGSFI
-4187 IKFTFFINNTST
+4187 IRFTFFINNTST

-4240 STDIHLLSDVSKM
+4240 SSNIHLLSDVSKM

-4319 FVPGGFSP
+4319 FIPGGFSP

>member
-1 MFLTRKTFYLRTFT
+1 M
-15 LIGSVFLL
+15 
-23 TFQQAKAQNCSVNA
+23 
-37 GVDELICKNQPFIL
+37 
-51 KGEANGLFAPGGSAI
+51 
-66 WSQIAGPSVSLGN
+66 
-79 QVVSGGSI
+79 
-87 RVNVNGSTQGQTY
+87 
-100 EFRITARCADGSQVS
+100 
-115 QEVIFTTLPSTVA
+115 
-128 NAGPNIPQLCAGN
+128 
-141 VIMAANAPITPM
+141 
-153 EMGTWKR
+153 
-160 ISGPNVTIVN
+160 
-170 PSSPT
+170 
-175 TSVIIPQGTTGMTV
+175 
-189 LQWTIMNT
+189 
-197 NGCSTSSTVAF
+197 
-208 TSTGVGGTVNAG
+208 
-220 PDQNLSPCFNLTQ
+220 
-233 TTNLEGTYAGDGTF
+233 
-247 GQSGTWTFLSGPNT
+247 
-261 PVIGNVNSNNTSV
+261 
-274 SGLIEGTYTFRWTVS
+274 
-289 GPCANG
+289 
-295 SDEVSIVVPAAR
+295 
-307 QAITSVGSATRVFCD
+307 
-322 NTTSTVFSANPP
+322 
-334 SLTNETGLWT
+334 
-344 VVSGA
+344 
-349 GTIVSPNSPTTSIT
+349 
-363 GLTPGASSTF
+363 
-373 RYTIT
+373 
-378 NNITGCVSAGNYT
+378 
-391 VRYSTPP
+391 
-398 TISFANLST
+398 
-407 FLPFPQT
+407 
-414 TISLPFTFTG
+414 
-424 GTVTTWQL
+424 
-432 ISGPTGSTLAPLGTT
+432 
-447 APVAIGN
+447 
-454 STSLDL
+454 
-460 EGLDQFGT
+460 
-468 YRFRLVRNAPGGL
+468 
-481 GGCPAAFA
+481 
-489 DAFVVASVAPTPS
+489 
-502 NPGTDILL
+502 
-510 ACNIF
+510 
-515 HADLAAN
+515 
-522 QPLVG
+522 
-527 TGSWSMVSKPIGA
+527 
-540 PDPVIANP
+540 
-548 FSNITDVTGLVNG
+548 
-561 VYFFRWL
+561 
-568 ITGGVGTPDQQ
+568 
-579 GDVKVVV
+579 
-586 ASVTPTTANAGPN
+586 
-599 ETICA
+599 
-604 GSPYKMKANSPA
+604 
-616 LNEVGTWTV
+616 
-625 SPSAGVVFE
+625 
-634 NVNDPNT
+634 
-641 KVTGLAASSTY
+641 
-652 SFTWTITN
+652 
-660 SCGTSFSSVVI
+660 
-671 TTTSSLG
+671 
-678 PNLADAGPD
+678 
-687 QCLGAAVTTFQ
+687 
-698 LAGNAPTGIETG
+698 
-710 AWKMVSGPMT
+710 
-720 PTISNS
+720 
-726 SLYNTS
+726 
-732 VTGAANGTYLF
+732 
-743 EWSLSTP
+743 
-750 GCTANRDTVRITA
+750 
-763 SAPATQASATQSV
+763 
-776 VNTCGVSSVT
+776 
-786 LNGNTPLIG
+786 
-795 TGLWTRLTGPGPVII
+795 
-810 TNPSSPTSTVTFL
+810 
-823 SPNFSYTFRWTI
+823 
-835 SNGACPSSS
+835 
-844 ADVKFNISASPS
+844 
-856 PVTVGPN
+856 
-863 QVVCG
+863 
-868 GTSTALSAST
+868 
-878 VTSGTGLWVL
+878 
-888 VSGPNAPTFSNLSDP
+888 
-903 GATISG
+903 
-909 LVEGVY
+909 
-915 QLKWTANNG
+915 
-924 VYCPSQESAIMT
+924 
-936 VTVRENATAN
+936 
-946 VLAGGACNAS
+946 
-956 VVQLV
+956 
-961 GNNGTSGAWTQVTG
+961 
-975 PNISDITPNAPN
+975 
-987 AAIAANLI
+987 
-995 PGTYTFRYTL
+995 
-1005 PAAGSCAATS
+1005 
-1015 ATTSITLFAEPTI
+1015 
-1028 AQAGDDQSLCN
+1028 
-1039 LTSTTL
+1039 
-1045 AGNTPVIGTG
+1045 
-1055 LWTVVDKPAGSS
+1055 
-1067 PVFTNA
+1067 
-1073 ASPTSGFTNLL
+1073 
-1084 PGDYLLKWT
+1084 
-1093 ISNGSCTSNS
+1093 
-1103 DLVRISYFAP
+1103 
-1113 PTVANAGPNQN
+1113 
-1124 NGCSS
+1124 
-1129 EIFLNGNTP
+1129 
-1138 SSGIGTWTQIS
+1138 
-1149 GAPAIIDA
+1149 
-1157 PNAPNSRVHNTV
+1157 
-1169 PGVYQFM
+1169 
-1176 WTISNG
+1176 
-1182 TCQTSTSVVTIT
+1182 
-1194 VSSVPPVAANAGP
+1194 
-1207 AQDICNVGTT
+1207 
-1217 ATATL
+1217 
-1222 AAISPVSPATGLWS
+1222 
-1236 VQSKPG
+1236 
-1242 AAPVPTFTD
+1242 
-1251 ASLYNTQV
+1251 
-1259 SGLEQGNY
+1259 
-1267 VLLWTV
+1267 
-1273 TNGAC
+1273 
-1278 QSSSTVTIRVTNQP
+1278 
-1292 TVANAGADFDACL
+1292 
-1305 FNNVALS
+1305 
-1312 GNIITTGTG
+1312 
-1321 TWSVFS
+1321 
-1327 KPGGSPDPV
+1327 
-1336 FADAF
+1336 
-1341 SATTEVFGLVAG
+1341 
-1353 TYTFNWS
+1353 
-1360 SSNGAGCP
+1360 
-1368 VSSDQVTV
+1368 
-1376 NMVNPPSPAQ
+1376 
-1386 AGNFQTICVGSTAQ
+1386 
-1400 MNANSPTVGLGTW
+1400 
-1413 SVVSPLTPTLTFT
+1413 
-1426 NPNQHNT
+1426 
-1433 TVTDFVA
+1433 
-1440 GTYTLRWTISSGGC
+1440 
-1454 VSSDQTQITVQ
+1454 
-1465 PALGNNSIG
+1465 
-1474 SPQLICSGTTAVALT
+1474 
-1489 GTLPTGGNGSSYT
+1489 
-1502 YQWQRSTTS
+1502 
-1511 SSAGFAAI
+1511 
-1519 PGANSINYSPGELTT
+1519 
-1534 TTWYQRNITSGACT
+1534 
-1548 TPFSSNTVQIFV
+1548 
-1560 EPPITNNVITV
+1560 
-1571 PVTNVFCQSGDPE
+1571 
-1584 VIAGLVPTGGD
+1584 
-1595 GMTYSYQWQ
+1595 
-1604 RSTTGSTSGF
+1604 
-1614 TTISGATAQSYDPP
+1614 
-1628 LLTTTTWFRRVVNS
+1628 
-1642 GSCID
+1642 
-1647 NSNAGQITIH
+1647 
-1657 PYPELTSAAF
+1657 
-1667 TSTCNNLNFI
+1667 
-1677 YKATS
+1677 
-1682 SVAGT
+1682 
-1687 SFAWSQTS
+1687 
-1695 VPQIN
+1695 
-1700 GGAAVTGS
+1700 
-1708 TSTISLVLS
+1708 
-1717 NSDNVPV
+1717 
-1724 QTQFYYTLTAN
+1724 
-1735 GCTNPTVF
+1735 
-1743 SVTVTVFPTPSVDI
+1743 
-1757 PNPPSQAVCNGLTT
+1757 
-1771 VAITFSGSPVPGT
+1771 
-1784 VYNWTNSISTI
+1784 
-1795 GLAAA
+1795 
-1800 GSGTTINSFTAVNTT
+1800 
-1815 NANITALITVTPMS
+1815 
-1829 NGCNGLPKTSTITIY
+1829 
-1844 PTPNINTISRA
+1844 
-1855 VCTGISFSVSP
+1855 
-1866 VNITNGIVPANTL
+1866 
-1879 YRWDLPSLTPGLSG
+1879 
-1893 GNTGSGASIISGL
+1893 
-1906 FSHTSVSAQTA
+1906 
-1917 TYTVVP
+1917 
-1923 STADCGDAKPF
+1923 
-1934 TIIVT
+1934 
-1939 VNPVADIQPMTATTC
+1939 
-1954 AGVTFQ
+1954 
-1960 VSPLHP
+1960 
-1966 NNGRVPSGTQYRW
+1966 
-1979 LSPSGTGFTGGTA
+1979 
-1992 QFSQQNFISGNLTNT
+1992 
-2007 VSTITT
+2007 
-2013 ATYIVT
+2013 
-2019 PVSGSCTGLTFTLQI
+2019 
-2034 ELKPRAI
+2034 
-2041 ITPMSAT
+2041 
-2048 ICSGEAFRVTPTDV
+2048 
-2062 LNGIVPSPGTT
+2062 
-2073 FTWGAPTGN
+2073 
-2082 SLVGLTGNAVAS
+2082 
-2094 SDIYG
+2094 
-2099 QLWNVSNIAR
+2099 
-2109 TATYLVTPL
+2109 
-2118 SGDCTGNI
+2118 
-2126 FSITVWVNPVV
+2126 

-2237 NSLTLTVC
+2237 NSLTLTIC

-2300 GATATYSVIPTAP
+2300 GATATYTVIPTAP

-2356 TGTVYDWSIP
+2356 TGTVYDWSSP

-2515 PSINALS
+2515 PSINSLS

-2577 NAGATPVTAT
+2577 NAGATPATAT

-2622 SGDTYTISPVTG
+2622 SGDIYTISPVTG

-2745 GVSQSSSVTSISGT
+2745 GVSQSSSLTSISGT
-2759 LSNNTSGIGSATYQV
+2759 LSNNTSGIVSATYQV

-2892 TIQAMTA
+2892 SIQAMTA

-2911 ALSAIGIIPAET
+2911 ALSAIGIIPAGT

-2998 AGVTFNFIPE
+2998 AGVTFSFIPE

-3109 IIPTGTTLTWPA
+3109 IIPTGTTFTWPA

-3181 ISSIST
+3181 ISAIST

-3272 PVATISA
+3272 PVATIGA

-3319 NGASGTMQTAI
+3319 NGANGTMQTAI

-3353 NCTGSVFTLTVQVQP
+3353 NCTGNVFTLTVQVQP

-3477 TVFNYTAIGNVT
+3477 TVFNYTAIGNVA

-3511 SSATIQEVL
+3511 SSAIIQEVL
-3520 TNNSKVLV
+3520 TNSSKVLV
-3528 PVPYRVQMT
+3528 AVPYRVQMT
-3537 AAGCSNSQT
+3537 AAGCSNTQT

-3667 FTGRVTGTTY
+3667 FTGRVTGTNY

-3734 PTPNISSPLTATAIC
+3734 PTPNINSPLTATAIC

-3783 SGTGNITQ
+3783 TGTGNITQ
-3791 QVLRNLTN
+3791 QLLRNLTN

-3999 EVTTLTVTVTVNK
+3999 EVTTL
-4012 AATPAVTPA
+4012 
-4021 GPLFLVA
+4021 
-4028 GGNFTLT
+4028 
-4035 STTAVAYLW
+4035 
-4044 NNSATTQSIVVNAAG
+4044 
-4059 GYKVTITDANG
+4059 
-4070 CKDSS
+4070 
-4075 NLVAVHP
+4075 
-4082 PPPTTINATY
+4082 
-4092 IIGNPSNPPNSGGQ
+4092 
-4106 VTGLPGSTLRFY
+4106 
-4118 LLPTGG
+4118 
-4124 TPAGPPALPGS
+4124 
-4135 PGTYTYY
+4135 
-4142 VSQVVNGYESVR
+4142 
-4154 VPYTVTM
+4154 
-4161 IEPFKITDPQKVLS
+4161 
-4175 SKPEMQQDGSFI
+4175 
-4187 IKFTFFINNTST
+4187 
-4199 VLLDSIRMRDDLTR
+4199 
-4213 VFPTGVVYDVISI
+4213 
-4226 RASGN
+4226 
-4231 LVANQQFNG
+4231 
-4240 STDIHLLSDVSKM
+4240 
-4253 NPGARDSINLAIR
+4253 
-4266 MVPNGFF
+4266 
-4273 GTLKNS
+4273 
-4279 ATLTAQTSFGA
+4279 
-4290 LTITS
+4290 
-4295 NDPSVSTGVGNR
+4295 
-4307 EPTPFEI
+4307 
-4314 PGVEI
+4314 
-4319 FVPGGFSP
+4319 
-4327 NQDGMNDYFVI
+4327 
-4338 RRPSQTTIQLEIFN
+4338 
-4352 RWGNLIYRSADY
+4352 
-4364 KNDWNGRTNQP
+4364 
-4375 GNVLGAEIPDGTYY
+4375 
-4389 YIINGID
+4389 
-4396 RATGRITRLNGYI
+4396 
-4409 TLKR
+4409 

>member
-1 MFLTRKTFYLRTFT
+1 MFLTWKTFNLRTFT

-23 TFQQAKAQNCSVNA
+23 TFQQAKSQNCSVNA

-87 RVNVNGSTQGQTY
+87 RVNVNGSSQGQIY
-100 EFRITARCADGSQVS
+100 EFRITARCADGSQ
-115 QEVIFTTLPSTVA
+115 IFQDVKFETLPSTVA

-153 EMGTWKR
+153 ETGSWKR
-160 ISGPNVTIVN
+160 VSGPNVTIVN

-175 TSVIIPQGTTGMTV
+175 TTVVIPEGTTGMTV

-322 NTTSTVFSANPP
+322 NTTSTIFSANPP

-414 TISLPFTFTG
+414 TVSLPFTFTG

-548 FSNITDVTGLVNG
+548 LSNITDVSGLVNG

-579 GDVKVVV
+579 ADVKVVV
-586 ASVTPTTANAGPN
+586 ASLTPTTANAGPN

-604 GSPYKMKANSPA
+604 GSPYKMKANPPA

-710 AWKMVSGPMT
+710 VWKMVSGPMT

-888 VSGPNAPTFSNLSDP
+888 VSGPNAPTFSNLSNP

-924 VYCPSQESAIMT
+924 VYCPPQESAIMT

-946 VLAGGACNAS
+946 VLAGGTCNAS

-961 GNNGTSGAWTQVTG
+961 GNNGTLGAWTQVTG
-975 PNISDITPNAPN
+975 PNSSAITPNAPN
-987 AAIAANLI
+987 AAIASNLI

-1028 AQAGDDQSLCN
+1028 ALAGADQDLCN
-1039 LTSTTL
+1039 LSSTTL
-1045 AGNTPVIGTG
+1045 AGNLPVIGTG
-1055 LWTVVDKPAGSS
+1055 LWTVVEKPAGSS

-1073 ASPTSGFTNLL
+1073 ASPTSGFTNML
-1084 PGDYLLKWT
+1084 PGDYLLRWA
-1093 ISNGSCTSNS
+1093 ISNGTCTSNS
-1103 DLVRISYFAP
+1103 DLVRISYYAP
-1113 PTVANAGPNQN
+1113 PTTANAGPNQS

-1207 AQDICNVGTT
+1207 GQDICNVGTT

-1222 AAISPVSPATGLWS
+1222 AALSPVSPATGLWS

-1251 ASLYNTQV
+1251 ASLFNTQV
-1259 SGLEQGNY
+1259 SGLVQGNY
-1267 VLLWTV
+1267 ELLWTV

-1278 QSSSTVTIRVTNQP
+1278 QSTSTVTIRVTNQP
-1292 TVANAGADFDACL
+1292 TAANAGADFDACL

-1312 GNIITTGTG
+1312 GNIITSGTG

-1336 FADAF
+1336 LADAF
-1341 SATTEVFGLVAG
+1341 SATTQVFGLVAG

-1376 NMVNPPSPAQ
+1376 NMVNPPTPAQ

-1433 TVTDFVA
+1433 TVTGFVA

-1511 SSAGFAAI
+1511 SSAGFADI
-1519 PGANSINYSPGELTT
+1519 PGANSINYSPGVLTT

-1595 GMTYSYQWQ
+1595 RMTYSYQWQ

-1614 TTISGATAQSYDPP
+1614 TNISGATAQSYDPP

-1647 NSNAGQITIH
+1647 NSTAGQITIH
-1657 PYPELTSAAF
+1657 PFPVLTSAAF
-1667 TSTCNNLNFI
+1667 SSTCNNLNFI
-1677 YKATS
+1677 YNATS

-1695 VPQIN
+1695 VPVIN

-1708 TSTISLVLS
+1708 TSNISLVLS

-1855 VCTGISFSVSP
+1855 VCTGISFTVSP
-1866 VNITNGIVPANTL
+1866 VNITNGIVPDNTL

-1893 GNTGSGASIISGL
+1893 GNTGSGAPIISGL
-1906 FSHTSVSAQTA
+1906 FSHTSVTAQTA

-1923 STADCGDAKPF
+1923 STAECGDAKSF
-1934 TIIVT
+1934 TLVVT
-1939 VNPVADIQPMTATTC
+1939 INPVADIQPLTTTVC
-1954 AGVTFQ
+1954 GGITFQ
-1960 VSPLHP
+1960 VSPVDP
-1966 NNGRVPSGTQYRW
+1966 TSGRVPAGTRYTW
-1979 LSPSGTGFTGGTA
+1979 LAPTGSGFTGGISQTI
-1992 QFSQQNFISGNLTNT
+1992 QQNFISGNLTNT

-2082 SLVGLTGNAVAS
+2082 SLVGLTGNGVAS

-2356 TGTVYDWSIP
+2356 TGTVYDWSSP

-2515 PSINALS
+2515 PSINSLS

-2622 SGDTYTISPVTG
+2622 SGDIYTISPVTG

-2712 STFNIT
+2712 SPFNIT

-2759 LSNNTSGIGSATYQV
+2759 LSNNTSGIVSATYQV
-2774 QSSFLSCAGNT
+2774 QSSFLSCAGNN

-2892 TIQAMTA
+2892 SIQAMTA

-2911 ALSAIGIIPAET
+2911 ALSAIGIIPAGT

-2998 AGVTFNFIPE
+2998 AGVTFSFIPE

-3109 IIPTGTTLTWPA
+3109 IIPTGTTFTWPA

-3145 NSNASAVTAVYTI
+3145 NSNASALTAVYTI

-3181 ISSIST
+3181 ISAIST

-3272 PVATISA
+3272 PVATIGA

-3319 NGASGTMQTAI
+3319 NGANGTMQTAI

-3353 NCTGSVFTLTVQVQP
+3353 NCTGNVFTLTVQVQP

-3477 TVFNYTAIGNVT
+3477 TVFNYTAIGNIP
-3489 GTSFSWTRAALSS
+3489 GTSFSWTRAALAS

-3537 AAGCSNSQT
+3537 TAGCSNSQT

-3590 PITVINSNTGSNGSN
+3590 PISVINSNTGSNGSN

-3660 GGTAPVN
+3660 GGTTPVN
-3667 FTGRVTGTTY
+3667 FTGRVTGTNY
-3677 NWTNSLPSIGLPSS
+3677 NWTNSLPSIGLPSIA
-3691 GNGNINS
+3691 NGNINS

-3783 SGTGNITQ
+3783 TGTGNITQ

-4044 NNSATTQSIVVNAAG
+4044 NNSATTQSIVVNTAG

-4075 NLVAVHP
+4075 NLIAVHP
-4082 PPPTTINATY
+4082 PPPTTVNATY
-4092 IIGNPSNPPNSGGQ
+4092 IIGNSGNPPNSGGQ

-4175 SKPEMQQDGSFI
+4175 SKPEMQPDGSFI
-4187 IKFTFFINNTST
+4187 IKFTFLINNTST

-4240 STDIHLLSDVSKM
+4240 SSNIHLLSDVSKM

-4319 FVPGGFSP
+4319 FIPGGFSP